1 MLFRNFTVAS
11 IAVEMYYIENILYCP
26 RLRSAL
32 KQLFNK
38 NNYPFYS
45 SQKQVR
51 MKYFMFT
58 FLLSA
63 GILQAQERL
72 QDTTKIEPLQ
82 EVYLKAVRV
91 DADSPI
97 THSNLSKEDLAKRN
111 LGQDIPVLLNY
122 LPGVVTTSDAGAG
135 VGYTGIRVR
144 GSDATRVNVTIN
156 GIPYNDSESQ
166 GTFWVNLPDF
176 ASSVES
182 LQLQRGVGTSTNGS
196 GSFGASLNIET
207 DRSAKQAYG
216 QIANSYGS
224 FDTWKHSA
232 KFSTGLLN
240 DHVEISGR
248 LSKIKSDGYID
259 RAASD
264 LKSYFLQGSYKSDNT
279 FIKALAF
286 GGREITN
293 QSWFGIDE
301 QTLNTNP
308 RFNPAG
314 IYTDEDGTVRFH
326 QNQVDDY
333 DQDHYQVI
341 WNQRYNNNW
350 STSATLNY
358 TKGSG
363 FFEEYKEDAALD
375 FHGLLPV
382 TIDGETTTESDLV
395 RRRWLE
401 NNFYALSANM
411 HYKDENWDTTTGVF
425 YSYYQ
430 GLHFGEVIW
439 ANYFTGANL
448 GDRYYN
454 GTGDKHEFTAF
465 SKATYQLTNSLSFF
479 GDLQLRVVNYK
490 TAGLTSDKVNMLV
503 NESYEFFNPKF
514 GASYTLNKENQF
526 YFSYGRA
533 SREPRRS
540 DFEEGVFTPEKLDDY
555 ELGWRFVSD
564 KVSLN
569 TNLYYMDYKDQL
581 VLTGQLDD
589 SGGFIRETSG
599 NSYRA
604 GLEIEADVTVLKQ
617 LHIRPNVA
625 LSSNK
630 NRDFTSSRDGE
641 LVNLGTTNISFSPS
655 FIAGNSI
662 DFTPSKNLQ
671 VSLLSKYVGSQYLGN
686 IDRKTSKLDAYFLN
700 DFNVNYTITK
710 LPFADTLVLSG
721 LVNNIFDV
729 KYVSN
734 GYFFT
739 YDDDFSTPGT
749 VTTIEGAG
757 FYPQAGINF
766 LVGAT
771 LTF

>member
-1 MLFRNFTVAS
+1 
-11 IAVEMYYIENILYCP
+11 
-26 RLRSAL
+26 
-32 KQLFNK
+32 
-38 NNYPFYS
+38 
-45 SQKQVR
+45 
-51 MKYFMFT
+51 MKYYAFI

-63 GILQAQERL
+63 GILQAQEKL
-72 QDTTKIEPLQ
+72 QDTTKIQALEQ
-82 EVYLKAVRV
+82 VYLNGVRV
-91 DADSPI
+91 AADSPI
-97 THSNLSKEDLAKRN
+97 THSNLTKQDLAKRN

-176 ASSVES
+176 ASSIES
-182 LQLQRGVGTSTNGS
+182 LQLQRGVGSSTNGS
-196 GSFGASLNIET
+196 GSFGASLNIDT
-207 DRSAKQAYG
+207 DRSSKEAYA

-224 FDTWKHSA
+224 FDTRKHSV

-240 DHVEISGR
+240 DRVEISGR
-248 LSKIKSDGYID
+248 VSNITSDGYID
-259 RAASD
+259 RASSD
-264 LKSYFLQGSYKSDNT
+264 LKSYFLQGSYKTDNT
-279 FIKALAF
+279 FIKALVF
-286 GGREITN
+286 GGREVTY

-308 RFNPAG
+308 TFNPAG
-314 IYTDEDGTVRFH
+314 MYSDEDGTVRFH

-333 DQDHYQVI
+333 DQDHYQLI
-341 WNQRYNNNW
+341 WNERYNNNW

-363 FFEEYKEDAALD
+363 FFEEYKEDASLG

-382 TIDGETTTESDLV
+382 TIDGETSAESDLV

-401 NNFYALSANM
+401 NNFYALSANAN
-411 HYKDENWDTTTGVF
+411 YKDENWDTTTGVF

-439 ANYFTGANL
+439 ATNFTGPNL
-448 GDRYYN
+448 GDRYYS
-454 GTGDKHEFTAF
+454 GTGDKHEFTTF
-465 SKATYQLTNSLSFF
+465 SKASYKINNSWSVF
-479 GDLQLRVVNYK
+479 GDLQMRIVNYK
-490 TAGLTSDKVNMLV
+490 TAGLTSDKVNMV
-503 NESYEFFNPKF
+503 VDEQYEFFNPKF
-514 GASYTLNKENQF
+514 GASYSLNQGNQL
-526 YFSYGRA
+526 YVSYGRA

-540 DFEEGVFTPEKLDDY
+540 DFEQGVFTPEILDDY
-555 ELGWRFVSD
+555 ELGWRFTGEN
-564 KVSLN
+564 N
-569 TNLYYMDYKDQL
+569 TLSANLYYMDYKDQL

-604 GLEIEADVTVLKQ
+604 GLEVEGDFRVLQQ
-617 LHIRPNVA
+617 LHVRPNIA

-630 NRDFTSSRDGE
+630 NKDYTTSRDGE

-662 DFTPSKNLQ
+662 DYSPTQNLQ
-671 VSLLSKYVGSQYLGN
+671 VALLSKYVGEQYLGN
-686 IDRKTSKLDAYFLN
+686 IDSQTSKLDAYFLN
-700 DFNVNYTITK
+700 DFSVNYTITN
-710 LPFADTLVLSG
+710 LSFAKSLVLQG

-729 KYVSN
+729 KYISN
-734 GYFFT
+734 GYFYT

>member
-1 MLFRNFTVAS
+1 
-11 IAVEMYYIENILYCP
+11 
-26 RLRSAL
+26 
-32 KQLFNK
+32 
-38 NNYPFYS
+38 
-45 SQKQVR
+45 
-51 MKYFMFT
+51 MKYYAFI

-63 GILQAQERL
+63 TILQAQEKL
-72 QDTTKIEPLQ
+72 QDTTKIQALEQ
-82 EVYLKAVRV
+82 VYLNGVRV
-91 DADSPI
+91 AADSPI
-97 THSNLSKEDLAKRN
+97 THSNLTKQDLAKRN

-176 ASSVES
+176 ASSIES
-182 LQLQRGVGTSTNGS
+182 LQLQRGVGSSTNGS
-196 GSFGASLNIET
+196 GSFGASLNIDT
-207 DRSAKQAYG
+207 DRSSKEAYA

-224 FDTWKHSA
+224 FDTRKHSV

-240 DHVEISGR
+240 DRVEISGR
-248 LSKIKSDGYID
+248 VSNITSDGYID
-259 RAASD
+259 RASSD
-264 LKSYFLQGSYKSDNT
+264 LKSYFLQGSYKTDNT
-279 FIKALAF
+279 FIKALVF
-286 GGREITN
+286 GGREVTY

-308 RFNPAG
+308 TFNPAG
-314 IYTDEDGTVRFH
+314 MYSDEDGTVRFH

-333 DQDHYQVI
+333 DQDHYQLI
-341 WNQRYNNNW
+341 WNERYNNNW

-363 FFEEYKEDAALD
+363 FFEEYKEDASLD
-375 FHGLLPV
+375 FHGLLPI
-382 TIDGETTTESDLV
+382 TIDGETSAESDLV

-401 NNFYALSANM
+401 NNFYALSANAN
-411 HYKDENWDTTTGVF
+411 YKDENWDTTTGVF

-439 ANYFTGANL
+439 ATNFTGPNL
-448 GDRYYN
+448 GDRYYS
-454 GTGDKHEFTAF
+454 GTGDKHEFTTF
-465 SKATYQLTNSLSFF
+465 SKASYKINNSWSVF
-479 GDLQLRVVNYK
+479 GDLQMRIVNYK
-490 TAGLTSDKVNMLV
+490 TAGLTSDKVNMV
-503 NESYEFFNPKF
+503 VDEQYEFFNPKF
-514 GASYTLNKENQF
+514 GASYSLNQGNQL
-526 YFSYGRA
+526 YVSYGRA

-540 DFEEGVFTPEKLDDY
+540 DFEQGVFTPEILDDY
-555 ELGWRFVSD
+555 ELGWRFTGEN
-564 KVSLN
+564 N
-569 TNLYYMDYKDQL
+569 TLSANLYYMDYKDQL

-604 GLEIEADVTVLKQ
+604 GLEVEGDFRVLQQ
-617 LHIRPNVA
+617 LHVRPNIA

-630 NRDFTSSRDGE
+630 NKDYTTSRDGE

-662 DFTPSKNLQ
+662 DYSPTQNLQ
-671 VSLLSKYVGSQYLGN
+671 IALLSKYVGEQYLGN
-686 IDRKTSKLDAYFLN
+686 IDSQTSKLDAYFLN
-700 DFNVNYTITK
+700 DFSVNYTITN
-710 LPFADTLVLSG
+710 LSFAKSLVLQG

-729 KYVSN
+729 KYISN
-734 GYFFT
+734 GYFYT

>member
-1 MLFRNFTVAS
+1 
-11 IAVEMYYIENILYCP
+11 
-26 RLRSAL
+26 
-32 KQLFNK
+32 
-38 NNYPFYS
+38 
-45 SQKQVR
+45 
-51 MKYFMFT
+51 MKYYAFI

-63 GILQAQERL
+63 AILQAQEKL
-72 QDTTKIEPLQ
+72 QDTTKIQALEQ
-82 EVYLKAVRV
+82 VYLNGVRV
-91 DADSPI
+91 AADSPI
-97 THSNLSKEDLAKRN
+97 THSNLTKQDLAKRN

-176 ASSVES
+176 ASSIES
-182 LQLQRGVGTSTNGS
+182 LQLQRGVGSSTNGS
-196 GSFGASLNIET
+196 GSFGASLNIDT
-207 DRSAKQAYG
+207 DRSSKEAYA

-224 FDTWKHSA
+224 FDTRKHSV

-240 DHVEISGR
+240 DRVEISGR
-248 LSKIKSDGYID
+248 VSNITSDGFID
-259 RAASD
+259 RASSD
-264 LKSYFLQGSYKSDNT
+264 LKSYFLQGSYKTDNT
-279 FIKALAF
+279 FIKALVF
-286 GGREITN
+286 GGREVTY

-308 RFNPAG
+308 TFNPAG
-314 IYTDEDGTVRFH
+314 MYSDEDGTVRFH

-333 DQDHYQVI
+333 DQDHYQLI
-341 WNQRYNNNW
+341 WNERYNNNW

-363 FFEEYKEDAALD
+363 FFEEYKEDASLD
-375 FHGLLPV
+375 FHGLLPI
-382 TIDGETTTESDLV
+382 TIDGETSTESDLV

-401 NNFYALSANM
+401 NNFYALSANAN
-411 HYKDENWDTTTGVF
+411 YKDENWDTTTGVF

-439 ANYFTGANL
+439 ATNFTGPNL
-448 GDRYYN
+448 GDRYYS
-454 GTGDKHEFTAF
+454 GTGDKHEFTTF
-465 SKATYQLTNSLSFF
+465 SKASYKINNSWSVF
-479 GDLQLRVVNYK
+479 GDLQMRIVNYK
-490 TAGLTSDKVNMLV
+490 TAGLTSDKVNMV
-503 NESYEFFNPKF
+503 VDEQYEFFNPKF
-514 GASYTLNKENQF
+514 GASYSLNQGNQL
-526 YFSYGRA
+526 YVSYGRA

-540 DFEEGVFTPEKLDDY
+540 DFEQGVFTPEILDDY
-555 ELGWRFVSD
+555 ELGWRFTGEN
-564 KVSLN
+564 N
-569 TNLYYMDYKDQL
+569 TLSANLYYMDYKDQL

-604 GLEIEADVTVLKQ
+604 GLEVEGDFRVLQQ
-617 LHIRPNVA
+617 LHVRPNIA

-630 NRDFTSSRDGE
+630 NKDYTTSRDGE

-662 DFTPSKNLQ
+662 DYSPTQNLQ
-671 VSLLSKYVGSQYLGN
+671 IALLSKYVGEQYLGN
-686 IDRKTSKLDAYFLN
+686 IDSQTSKLDAYFLN
-700 DFNVNYTITK
+700 DFSVNYTITN
-710 LPFADTLVLSG
+710 LSFAKSLVLQG

-729 KYVSN
+729 KYISN
-734 GYFFT
+734 GYFYT

>member
-1 MLFRNFTVAS
+1 
-11 IAVEMYYIENILYCP
+11 
-26 RLRSAL
+26 
-32 KQLFNK
+32 
-38 NNYPFYS
+38 
-45 SQKQVR
+45 
-51 MKYFMFT
+51 MKYYAFI

-63 GILQAQERL
+63 TILQAQEKL
-72 QDTTKIEPLQ
+72 QDTTKIQALEQ
-82 EVYLKAVRV
+82 VYLNGVRV
-91 DADSPI
+91 AADSPI
-97 THSNLSKEDLAKRN
+97 THSNLTKQDLAKRN

-176 ASSVES
+176 ASSIES
-182 LQLQRGVGTSTNGS
+182 LQLQRGVGSSTNGS
-196 GSFGASLNIET
+196 GSFGASLNIDT
-207 DRSAKQAYG
+207 DRSSKDAYA

-224 FDTWKHSA
+224 FDTRKHSV

-240 DHVEISGR
+240 DRVEISGR
-248 LSKIKSDGYID
+248 VSNITSDGYID
-259 RAASD
+259 RASSD
-264 LKSYFLQGSYKSDNT
+264 LKSYFLQGSYKTDNT
-279 FIKALAF
+279 FIKALVF
-286 GGREITN
+286 GGREVTY

-301 QTLNTNP
+301 QTLSTNP
-308 RFNPAG
+308 TFNPAG
-314 IYTDEDGTVRFH
+314 MYSDEDGTVRFH

-333 DQDHYQVI
+333 DQDHYQLI
-341 WNQRYNNNW
+341 WNERYNNNW

-375 FHGLLPV
+375 FHGLLPI
-382 TIDGETTTESDLV
+382 TIDGETSAESDLV

-401 NNFYALSANM
+401 NNFYALSANAN
-411 HYKDENWDTTTGVF
+411 YKDENWDTTTGVF

-439 ANYFTGANL
+439 ATNFTGPNL
-448 GDRYYN
+448 GDRYYS
-454 GTGDKHEFTAF
+454 GTGDKHELTAF
-465 SKATYQLTNSLSFF
+465 SKASYKINNSWSVF
-479 GDLQLRVVNYK
+479 GDLQMRIVNYK
-490 TAGLTSDKVNMLV
+490 TAGLTSDKVNMV
-503 NESYEFFNPKF
+503 VDEQYEFFNPKF
-514 GASYTLNKENQF
+514 GASYSLNQGNQL
-526 YFSYGRA
+526 YVSYGRA

-540 DFEEGVFTPEKLDDY
+540 DFEQGVFTPEILDDY
-555 ELGWRFVSD
+555 ELGWRFTGEN
-564 KVSLN
+564 N
-569 TNLYYMDYKDQL
+569 TLSANLYYMDYKDQL

-604 GLEIEADVTVLKQ
+604 GLEVEGDFKVLKQ
-617 LHIRPNVA
+617 LHVRPNIA

-630 NRDFTSSRDGE
+630 NKDYTTSRDGE

-662 DFTPSKNLQ
+662 DYSPTQNLQ
-671 VSLLSKYVGSQYLGN
+671 IALLSKYVGEQYLGN
-686 IDRKTSKLDAYFLN
+686 IDSQTSKLDAYFLN
-700 DFNVNYTITK
+700 DFSVNYTITK
-710 LPFADTLVLSG
+710 LSFAKSLVLQG

-729 KYVSN
+729 KYISN
-734 GYFFT
+734 GYFYT

>member
-1 MLFRNFTVAS
+1 
-11 IAVEMYYIENILYCP
+11 
-26 RLRSAL
+26 
-32 KQLFNK
+32 
-38 NNYPFYS
+38 
-45 SQKQVR
+45 
-51 MKYFMFT
+51 MKYYAFI

-63 GILQAQERL
+63 GILQAQEKL
-72 QDTTKIEPLQ
+72 QDTTKIQALEQ
-82 EVYLKAVRV
+82 VYLNGVRV
-91 DADSPI
+91 AADSPI
-97 THSNLSKEDLAKRN
+97 THSNLTKQDLAKRN

-176 ASSVES
+176 ASSIES
-182 LQLQRGVGTSTNGS
+182 LQLQRGVGSSTNGS
-196 GSFGASLNIET
+196 GSFGASLNIDT
-207 DRSAKQAYG
+207 DRSSKEAFA

-224 FDTWKHSA
+224 FDTRKHSV

-240 DHVEISGR
+240 DRVEISGR
-248 LSKIKSDGYID
+248 VSNITSDGYID
-259 RAASD
+259 RASSD
-264 LKSYFLQGSYKSDNT
+264 LKSYFLQGSYKTDNT
-279 FIKALAF
+279 FIKALVF
-286 GGREITN
+286 GGREVTY

-301 QTLNTNP
+301 QTLSTNP
-308 RFNPAG
+308 TFNPAG
-314 IYTDEDGTVRFH
+314 MYSDEDGTVRFH

-333 DQDHYQVI
+333 DQDHYQLI
-341 WNQRYNNNW
+341 WNERYNNNW

-363 FFEEYKEDAALD
+363 FFEEYKEDASLD
-375 FHGLLPV
+375 FHGLLPI
-382 TIDGETTTESDLV
+382 TIDGETSAESDLV

-401 NNFYALSANM
+401 NNFYALSANAN
-411 HYKDENWDTTTGVF
+411 YKDENWDTTTGVF

-439 ANYFTGANL
+439 ATNFTGPNL
-448 GDRYYN
+448 GDRYYS
-454 GTGDKHEFTAF
+454 GTGDKHEFTTF
-465 SKATYQLTNSLSFF
+465 SKASYKINNSWSVF
-479 GDLQLRVVNYK
+479 GDLQMRIVNYK
-490 TAGLTSDKVNMLV
+490 TAGLTSDKVNMIV
-503 NESYEFFNPKF
+503 DEQYEFFNPKF
-514 GASYTLNKENQF
+514 GASYSLNQGNQL
-526 YFSYGRA
+526 YVSYGRA

-540 DFEEGVFTPEKLDDY
+540 DFEQGVFTPEILDDY
-555 ELGWRFVSD
+555 ELGWRFTG
-564 KVSLN
+564 KNN
-569 TNLYYMDYKDQL
+569 TLSANLYYMDYKDQL

-604 GLEIEADVTVLKQ
+604 GLEVEGDFKVLQQ
-617 LHIRPNVA
+617 LHVRPNIA

-630 NRDFTSSRDGE
+630 NKDYTTSRDGA

-662 DFTPSKNLQ
+662 DYSPKQNLQ
-671 VSLLSKYVGSQYLGN
+671 IALLSKYVGEQYLGN
-686 IDRKTSKLDAYFLN
+686 IDSQTSKLDAYFLN
-700 DFNVNYTITK
+700 DFSVNYTITK
-710 LPFADTLVLSG
+710 LSFAKSLVLQG

-729 KYVSN
+729 KYISN
-734 GYFFT
+734 GYFYT

>member
-1 MLFRNFTVAS
+1 
-11 IAVEMYYIENILYCP
+11 
-26 RLRSAL
+26 
-32 KQLFNK
+32 
-38 NNYPFYS
+38 
-45 SQKQVR
+45 
-51 MKYFMFT
+51 MKYYAFI

-63 GILQAQERL
+63 GILQAQEKL
-72 QDTTKIEPLQ
+72 QDTTKIQALEQ
-82 EVYLKAVRV
+82 VYLNGVRV
-91 DADSPI
+91 RADSPI
-97 THSNLSKEDLAKRN
+97 THSNLTKQDLAKRN

-176 ASSVES
+176 ASSIES
-182 LQLQRGVGTSTNGS
+182 LQLQRGVGSSTNGS
-196 GSFGASLNIET
+196 GSFGASLNIDT
-207 DRSAKQAYG
+207 DRSSKEAYA
-216 QIANSYGS
+216 QLANSYGS
-224 FDTWKHSA
+224 FDTRKHSV

-240 DHVEISGR
+240 DRVEISGR
-248 LSKIKSDGYID
+248 VSNITSDGYID
-259 RAASD
+259 RASSD
-264 LKSYFLQGSYKSDNT
+264 LKSYFLQGSYKTDNT
-279 FIKALAF
+279 FIKALVF
-286 GGREITN
+286 GGREVTY

-301 QTLNTNP
+301 QTLSTNP
-308 RFNPAG
+308 TFNPAG
-314 IYTDEDGTVRFH
+314 MYSDEDGTVRFH

-333 DQDHYQVI
+333 DQDHYQLI
-341 WNQRYNNNW
+341 WNERYNNNW

-363 FFEEYKEDAALD
+363 FFEEYKEDASLD
-375 FHGLLPV
+375 FHGLLPI
-382 TIDGETTTESDLV
+382 TIDGETSTESDLV

-401 NNFYALSANM
+401 NNFYALSANAN
-411 HYKDENWDTTTGVF
+411 YKDENWDTTTGVF

-439 ANYFTGANL
+439 ATNFTGPNL
-448 GDRYYN
+448 GDRYYS
-454 GTGDKHEFTAF
+454 GTGDKHELTAF
-465 SKATYQLTNSLSFF
+465 SKASYKINNSWSVF
-479 GDLQLRVVNYK
+479 GDLQMRIVNYK
-490 TAGLTSDKVNMLV
+490 TAGLTSDKVNMV
-503 NESYEFFNPKF
+503 VDEQYEFFNPKF
-514 GASYTLNKENQF
+514 GASCSLNQGNQL
-526 YFSYGRA
+526 YVSYGRA

-540 DFEEGVFTPEKLDDY
+540 DFEQGVFTPEILDDY
-555 ELGWRFVSD
+555 ELGWRFTGEN
-564 KVSLN
+564 N
-569 TNLYYMDYKDQL
+569 TLSANLYYMDYKDQL

-604 GLEIEADVTVLKQ
+604 GLEVEGDFKVLKQ
-617 LHIRPNVA
+617 LHVRPNIA

-630 NRDFTSSRDGE
+630 NKDYTTSRDGE

-662 DFTPSKNLQ
+662 DYSPTQNLQ
-671 VSLLSKYVGSQYLGN
+671 IALLSKYVGEQYLGN
-686 IDRKTSKLDAYFLN
+686 IDSQTSKLDAYFLN
-700 DFNVNYTITK
+700 DFSVNYTITK
-710 LPFADTLVLSG
+710 LSFAKSLVLQG

-729 KYVSN
+729 KYISN
-734 GYFFT
+734 GYFYT

>member
-1 MLFRNFTVAS
+1 
-11 IAVEMYYIENILYCP
+11 
-26 RLRSAL
+26 
-32 KQLFNK
+32 
-38 NNYPFYS
+38 
-45 SQKQVR
+45 
-51 MKYFMFT
+51 MKYYAFI

-63 GILQAQERL
+63 TILQAQEKL
-72 QDTTKIEPLQ
+72 QDTTKIQALEQ
-82 EVYLKAVRV
+82 VYLNGVRV
-91 DADSPI
+91 AADSPI
-97 THSNLSKEDLAKRN
+97 THSNLTKQDLAKRN

-176 ASSVES
+176 ASSIES
-182 LQLQRGVGTSTNGS
+182 LQLQRGVGSSTNGS
-196 GSFGASLNIET
+196 GSFGASLNIDT
-207 DRSAKQAYG
+207 DRSSKEAFA

-224 FDTWKHSA
+224 FDTRKHSV

-240 DHVEISGR
+240 DRVEISGR
-248 LSKIKSDGYID
+248 VSNITSDGFVD
-259 RAASD
+259 RASSD
-264 LKSYFLQGSYKSDNT
+264 LKSYFLQGSYKTDNT
-279 FIKALAF
+279 FIKALVF
-286 GGREITN
+286 GGREVTY

-301 QTLNTNP
+301 QTLSTNP
-308 RFNPAG
+308 TFNPAG
-314 IYTDEDGTVRFH
+314 MYSDEDGTVRFH

-333 DQDHYQVI
+333 DQDHYQLI
-341 WNQRYNNNW
+341 WNERYNNNW

-363 FFEEYKEDAALD
+363 FFEEYKEDASLD
-375 FHGLLPV
+375 FHGLLPI
-382 TIDGETTTESDLV
+382 TIDGETSAESDLV

-401 NNFYALSANM
+401 NNFYALSANA

-439 ANYFTGANL
+439 ATNFTGPNL
-448 GDRYYN
+448 GDRYYS
-454 GTGDKHEFTAF
+454 GTGDKHEFTTF
-465 SKATYQLTNSLSFF
+465 SKASYKINNSWSVF
-479 GDLQLRVVNYK
+479 GDLQMRIVNYK
-490 TAGLTSDKVNMLV
+490 TAGLTSDKVNMIV
-503 NESYEFFNPKF
+503 DEQYEFFNPKF
-514 GASYTLNKENQF
+514 GASYSLNQGNQL
-526 YFSYGRA
+526 YVSYGRA

-540 DFEEGVFTPEKLDDY
+540 DFEQGVFTPEILDDY
-555 ELGWRFVSD
+555 ELGWRFTG
-564 KVSLN
+564 KNN
-569 TNLYYMDYKDQL
+569 TLSANLYYMDYKDQL

-604 GLEIEADVTVLKQ
+604 GLEVEGDFKVLQQ
-617 LHIRPNVA
+617 LHVRPNIA

-630 NRDFTSSRDGE
+630 NKDYTTSRDGA

-662 DFTPSKNLQ
+662 DYSPTQNLQ
-671 VSLLSKYVGSQYLGN
+671 IALLSKYVGEQYLGN
-686 IDRKTSKLDAYFLN
+686 IDSQTSKLDAYFLN
-700 DFNVNYTITK
+700 DFSVNYTITK
-710 LPFADTLVLSG
+710 LSFAKSLVLQG

-729 KYVSN
+729 KYISN
-734 GYFFT
+734 GYFYT

>member
-1 MLFRNFTVAS
+1 
-11 IAVEMYYIENILYCP
+11 
-26 RLRSAL
+26 
-32 KQLFNK
+32 
-38 NNYPFYS
+38 
-45 SQKQVR
+45 
-51 MKYFMFT
+51 MKYYAFI

-63 GILQAQERL
+63 GILQAQEKL
-72 QDTTKIEPLQ
+72 QDTTKIQALEQ
-82 EVYLKAVRV
+82 VYLNGVRV
-91 DADSPI
+91 AADSPI
-97 THSNLSKEDLAKRN
+97 THSNLTKQDLAKRN

-176 ASSVES
+176 ASSIES
-182 LQLQRGVGTSTNGS
+182 LQLQRGVGSSTNGS
-196 GSFGASLNIET
+196 GSFGASLNIDT
-207 DRSAKQAYG
+207 DRSSKEAYA

-224 FDTWKHSA
+224 FDTRKHSV

-240 DHVEISGR
+240 DRVEISGR
-248 LSKIKSDGYID
+248 VSNITSDGYID
-259 RAASD
+259 RASSD
-264 LKSYFLQGSYKSDNT
+264 LKSYFLQGSYKTDNT
-279 FIKALAF
+279 FIKALVF
-286 GGREITN
+286 GGREVTY

-308 RFNPAG
+308 TFNPAG
-314 IYTDEDGTVRFH
+314 MYSDEDGTVRFH

-333 DQDHYQVI
+333 DQDHYQLI
-341 WNQRYNNNW
+341 WNERYNNNW

-375 FHGLLPV
+375 FHGLLPI
-382 TIDGETTTESDLV
+382 TIDGETSAESDLV

-401 NNFYALSANM
+401 NNFYALSANAN
-411 HYKDENWDTTTGVF
+411 YKDENWDTTTGVF

-439 ANYFTGANL
+439 ATNFTGPNL
-448 GDRYYN
+448 GDRYYS
-454 GTGDKHEFTAF
+454 GTGDKHELTAF
-465 SKATYQLTNSLSFF
+465 SKASYKINNSWSVF
-479 GDLQLRVVNYK
+479 GDLQMRIVNYK
-490 TAGLTSDKVNMLV
+490 TAGLTSDKVNMV
-503 NESYEFFNPKF
+503 VDEQYEFFNPKF
-514 GASYTLNKENQF
+514 GASYSLNPGNQL
-526 YFSYGRA
+526 YVSYGRA

-540 DFEEGVFTPEKLDDY
+540 DFEQGVFTPEILDDY
-555 ELGWRFVSD
+555 ELGWRFTGEN
-564 KVSLN
+564 N
-569 TNLYYMDYKDQL
+569 TLSANLYYMDYKDQL

-604 GLEIEADVTVLKQ
+604 GLEVEGDFRVLQQ
-617 LHIRPNVA
+617 LHVRPNIA

-630 NRDFTSSRDGE
+630 NKDYTTSRDGE

-662 DFTPSKNLQ
+662 DYSPTQNLQ
-671 VSLLSKYVGSQYLGN
+671 VALLSKYVGEQYLGN
-686 IDRKTSKLDAYFLN
+686 IDSQTSKLDAYFLN
-700 DFNVNYTITK
+700 DFSVNYTITN
-710 LPFADTLVLSG
+710 LSFAKSLVLQG

-729 KYVSN
+729 KYISN
-734 GYFFT
+734 GYFYT

>member
-1 MLFRNFTVAS
+1 
-11 IAVEMYYIENILYCP
+11 
-26 RLRSAL
+26 
-32 KQLFNK
+32 
-38 NNYPFYS
+38 
-45 SQKQVR
+45 
-51 MKYFMFT
+51 MKYYAFI

-63 GILQAQERL
+63 TILQAQEKL
-72 QDTTKIEPLQ
+72 QDTTKIQALEQ
-82 EVYLKAVRV
+82 VYLNGVRV
-91 DADSPI
+91 AADSPI
-97 THSNLSKEDLAKRN
+97 THSNLTKQDLAKRN

-176 ASSVES
+176 ASSIES
-182 LQLQRGVGTSTNGS
+182 LQLQRGVGSSTNGS
-196 GSFGASLNIET
+196 GSFGASLNIDT
-207 DRSAKQAYG
+207 DRSSKDAYA

-224 FDTWKHSA
+224 FDTRKHSV

-240 DHVEISGR
+240 DRVEISGR
-248 LSKIKSDGYID
+248 VSNITSDGYID
-259 RAASD
+259 RASSD
-264 LKSYFLQGSYKSDNT
+264 LKSYFLQGSYKTDNT
-279 FIKALAF
+279 FIKALVF
-286 GGREITN
+286 GGREVTY

-301 QTLNTNP
+301 QTLSTNP
-308 RFNPAG
+308 TFNPAG
-314 IYTDEDGTVRFH
+314 MYSDEDGTVRFH

-333 DQDHYQVI
+333 DQDHYQLI
-341 WNQRYNNNW
+341 WNERYNNNW

-363 FFEEYKEDAALD
+363 FFEEYKEDASLD
-375 FHGLLPV
+375 FHGLLPI
-382 TIDGETTTESDLV
+382 TIDGETSTESDLV

-401 NNFYALSANM
+401 NNFYALSANAN
-411 HYKDENWDTTTGVF
+411 YKDENWDTTTGVF

-439 ANYFTGANL
+439 ATNFTGPNL
-448 GDRYYN
+448 GDRYYS
-454 GTGDKHEFTAF
+454 GTGDKHELTAF
-465 SKATYQLTNSLSFF
+465 SKASYKINNSWSVF
-479 GDLQLRVVNYK
+479 GDLQMRIVNYK
-490 TAGLTSDKVNMLV
+490 TAGLTSDKVNMV
-503 NESYEFFNPKF
+503 VDEQYEFFNPKF
-514 GASYTLNKENQF
+514 GASYSLNQGNQL
-526 YFSYGRA
+526 YVSYGRA

-540 DFEEGVFTPEKLDDY
+540 DFEQGVFTPEILDDY
-555 ELGWRFVSD
+555 ELGWRFTGEN
-564 KVSLN
+564 N
-569 TNLYYMDYKDQL
+569 TLSANLYYMDYKDQL

-604 GLEIEADVTVLKQ
+604 GLEVEGDFKVLKQ
-617 LHIRPNVA
+617 LHVRPNIA

-630 NRDFTSSRDGE
+630 NKDYTTSRDGE

-662 DFTPSKNLQ
+662 DYSPTQNLQ
-671 VSLLSKYVGSQYLGN
+671 IALLSKYVGEQYLGN
-686 IDRKTSKLDAYFLN
+686 IDSQTSKLNAYFLN
-700 DFNVNYTITK
+700 DFTVNYTITK
-710 LPFADTLVLSG
+710 LSFAKSLVLQG

-729 KYVSN
+729 KYISN
-734 GYFFT
+734 GYFYT

>member
-1 MLFRNFTVAS
+1 
-11 IAVEMYYIENILYCP
+11 
-26 RLRSAL
+26 
-32 KQLFNK
+32 
-38 NNYPFYS
+38 
-45 SQKQVR
+45 
-51 MKYFMFT
+51 MKYYAFI

-63 GILQAQERL
+63 TILQAQEKL
-72 QDTTKIEPLQ
+72 QDTTKIQALEQ
-82 EVYLKAVRV
+82 VYLNGVRV
-91 DADSPI
+91 AADSPI
-97 THSNLSKEDLAKRN
+97 THSNLTKQDLAKRN

-176 ASSVES
+176 ASSIES
-182 LQLQRGVGTSTNGS
+182 LQLQRGVGSSTNGS
-196 GSFGASLNIET
+196 GSFGASLNIDT
-207 DRSAKQAYG
+207 DRSSKEAFA

-224 FDTWKHSA
+224 FDTRKHSV

-240 DHVEISGR
+240 DRVEISGR
-248 LSKIKSDGYID
+248 VSNITSDGYID
-259 RAASD
+259 RASSD
-264 LKSYFLQGSYKSDNT
+264 LKSYFLQGSYKTDNT
-279 FIKALAF
+279 FIKALVF
-286 GGREITN
+286 GGREVTY

-301 QTLNTNP
+301 QTLSTNP
-308 RFNPAG
+308 TFNPAG
-314 IYTDEDGTVRFH
+314 MYSDEDGTVRFH

-333 DQDHYQVI
+333 DQDHYQLI
-341 WNQRYNNNW
+341 WNERYNNNW

-363 FFEEYKEDAALD
+363 FFEEYKEDASLD
-375 FHGLLPV
+375 FHGLLPI
-382 TIDGETTTESDLV
+382 TIDGETSAESDLV

-401 NNFYALSANM
+401 NNFYALSANA

-439 ANYFTGANL
+439 ATNFTGPNL
-448 GDRYYN
+448 GDRYYS
-454 GTGDKHEFTAF
+454 GTGDKHEFTTF
-465 SKATYQLTNSLSFF
+465 SKASYKINNSWSVF
-479 GDLQLRVVNYK
+479 GDLQMRIVNYK
-490 TAGLTSDKVNMLV
+490 TAGLTSDKVNMIV
-503 NESYEFFNPKF
+503 DEQYEFFNPKF
-514 GASYTLNKENQF
+514 GASYSLNQGNQL
-526 YFSYGRA
+526 YVSYGRA

-540 DFEEGVFTPEKLDDY
+540 DFEQGVFTPEILDDY
-555 ELGWRFVSD
+555 ELGWRFTG
-564 KVSLN
+564 KNN
-569 TNLYYMDYKDQL
+569 TLSANLYYMDYKDQL

-604 GLEIEADVTVLKQ
+604 GLEVEGDFKVLQQ
-617 LHIRPNVA
+617 LHVRPNIA

-630 NRDFTSSRDGE
+630 NKDYTTSRDGA

-662 DFTPSKNLQ
+662 DYSPKQNLQ
-671 VSLLSKYVGSQYLGN
+671 IALLSKYVGEQYLGN
-686 IDRKTSKLDAYFLN
+686 IDSQTSKLDAYFLN
-700 DFNVNYTITK
+700 DFSVNYTITN
-710 LPFADTLVLSG
+710 LSFAKSLVLQG

-729 KYVSN
+729 KYISN
-734 GYFFT
+734 GYFYT

>member
-1 MLFRNFTVAS
+1 
-11 IAVEMYYIENILYCP
+11 
-26 RLRSAL
+26 
-32 KQLFNK
+32 
-38 NNYPFYS
+38 
-45 SQKQVR
+45 
-51 MKYFMFT
+51 MKYYAFI

-63 GILQAQERL
+63 TILQAQEKL
-72 QDTTKIEPLQ
+72 QDTTKIQALEQ
-82 EVYLKAVRV
+82 VYLNGVRV
-91 DADSPI
+91 AADSPI
-97 THSNLSKEDLAKRN
+97 THSNLTKQDLAKRN

-122 LPGVVTTSDAGAG
+122 LPGVVTTSEAGAG
-135 VGYTGIRVR
+135 VGYTGSRVR
-144 GSDATRVNVTIN
+144 GRDATRVNVTIN

-176 ASSVES
+176 ASSIES
-182 LQLQRGVGTSTNGS
+182 LQLQRGVGSSTNGS
-196 GSFGASLNIET
+196 GSFGASLNIDT
-207 DRSAKQAYG
+207 DRSSKEAFA

-224 FDTWKHSA
+224 FDTRKHSV

-240 DHVEISGR
+240 DRVEISGR
-248 LSKIKSDGYID
+248 VSNITSDGYID
-259 RAASD
+259 RASSD
-264 LKSYFLQGSYKSDNT
+264 LKSYFLQGSYKTDNT
-279 FIKALAF
+279 FIKALVF
-286 GGREITN
+286 GGREVTY

-301 QTLNTNP
+301 QTLSTNP
-308 RFNPAG
+308 TFNPAG
-314 IYTDEDGTVRFH
+314 MYSDEDGTVRFH

-333 DQDHYQVI
+333 DQDHYQLI
-341 WNQRYNNNW
+341 WNERYNNNW

-363 FFEEYKEDAALD
+363 FFEEYKEDASLD
-375 FHGLLPV
+375 FHGLLPI
-382 TIDGETTTESDLV
+382 TIDGETSAESDLV

-401 NNFYALSANM
+401 NNFYALSANA

-439 ANYFTGANL
+439 ATNFTGPNL
-448 GDRYYN
+448 GDRYYS
-454 GTGDKHEFTAF
+454 GTGDKHEFTTF
-465 SKATYQLTNSLSFF
+465 SKASYKINNSWSVF
-479 GDLQLRVVNYK
+479 GDLQMRIVNYK
-490 TAGLTSDKVNMLV
+490 TAGLTSDKVNMIV
-503 NESYEFFNPKF
+503 DEQYEFFNPKF
-514 GASYTLNKENQF
+514 GASYSLNQGNQL
-526 YFSYGRA
+526 YVSYGRA

-540 DFEEGVFTPEKLDDY
+540 DFEQGVFTPEILDDY
-555 ELGWRFVSD
+555 ELGWRFTG
-564 KVSLN
+564 KNN
-569 TNLYYMDYKDQL
+569 TLSANLYYMDYKDQL

-604 GLEIEADVTVLKQ
+604 GLEVEGDFKVLQQ
-617 LHIRPNVA
+617 LHVRPNIA

-630 NRDFTSSRDGE
+630 NKDYTTSRDGA

-662 DFTPSKNLQ
+662 DYSPKQNLQ
-671 VSLLSKYVGSQYLGN
+671 IALLSKYVGEQYLGN
-686 IDRKTSKLDAYFLN
+686 IDSQTSKLDAYFLN
-700 DFNVNYTITK
+700 DFSVNYTITK
-710 LPFADTLVLSG
+710 LSFAKSLVLQG

-729 KYVSN
+729 KYISN
-734 GYFFT
+734 GYFYT

>member
-1 MLFRNFTVAS
+1 
-11 IAVEMYYIENILYCP
+11 
-26 RLRSAL
+26 
-32 KQLFNK
+32 
-38 NNYPFYS
+38 
-45 SQKQVR
+45 
-51 MKYFMFT
+51 MKYYAFI

-63 GILQAQERL
+63 TILQAQEKL
-72 QDTTKIEPLQ
+72 QDTTKIQALEQ
-82 EVYLKAVRV
+82 VYLNGVRV
-91 DADSPI
+91 RADSPI
-97 THSNLSKEDLAKRN
+97 THSNLTKQDLAKRN

-176 ASSVES
+176 ASSIES
-182 LQLQRGVGTSTNGS
+182 LQLQRGVGSSTNGS
-196 GSFGASLNIET
+196 GSFGASLNIDT
-207 DRSAKQAYG
+207 DRSSKEAFA

-224 FDTWKHSA
+224 FDTRKHSV

-240 DHVEISGR
+240 DRVEISGR
-248 LSKIKSDGYID
+248 VSNITSDGYID
-259 RAASD
+259 RASSD
-264 LKSYFLQGSYKSDNT
+264 LKSYFLQGSYKTDNT
-279 FIKALAF
+279 FIKALVF
-286 GGREITN
+286 GGREVTY

-301 QTLNTNP
+301 QTLSTNP
-308 RFNPAG
+308 TFNPAG
-314 IYTDEDGTVRFH
+314 MYSDEDGTVRFH

-333 DQDHYQVI
+333 DQDHYQLI
-341 WNQRYNNNW
+341 WNERYNNNW

-363 FFEEYKEDAALD
+363 FFEEYKEDASLD
-375 FHGLLPV
+375 FHGLLPI
-382 TIDGETTTESDLV
+382 TIDGETSTESDLV

-401 NNFYALSANM
+401 NNFYALSANAN
-411 HYKDENWDTTTGVF
+411 YKDENWDTTTGVF

-439 ANYFTGANL
+439 ATNFTGPNL
-448 GDRYYN
+448 GDRYYS
-454 GTGDKHEFTAF
+454 GTGDKHEFTTF
-465 SKATYQLTNSLSFF
+465 SKASYKINNSWSVF
-479 GDLQLRVVNYK
+479 GDLQMRIVNYK
-490 TAGLTSDKVNMLV
+490 TAGLTSDKVNMIV
-503 NESYEFFNPKF
+503 DEQYEFFNPKF
-514 GASYTLNKENQF
+514 GASYSLNQGNQL
-526 YFSYGRA
+526 YVSYGRA

-540 DFEEGVFTPEKLDDY
+540 DFEQGVFTPEILDDY
-555 ELGWRFVSD
+555 ELGWRFTG
-564 KVSLN
+564 KNN
-569 TNLYYMDYKDQL
+569 TLSANLYYMDYKDQL

-604 GLEIEADVTVLKQ
+604 GLEVEGDFKVLQQ
-617 LHIRPNVA
+617 LHVRPNIA

-630 NRDFTSSRDGE
+630 NKDYTTSRDGA

-662 DFTPSKNLQ
+662 DYSPTQNLQ
-671 VSLLSKYVGSQYLGN
+671 IALLSKYVGEQYLGN
-686 IDRKTSKLDAYFLN
+686 IDSQTSKLDAYFLN
-700 DFNVNYTITK
+700 DFSVNYTITK
-710 LPFADTLVLSG
+710 LSFAKSLVLQG

-729 KYVSN
+729 KYISN
-734 GYFFT
+734 GYFYT

>member
-1 MLFRNFTVAS
+1 
-11 IAVEMYYIENILYCP
+11 
-26 RLRSAL
+26 
-32 KQLFNK
+32 
-38 NNYPFYS
+38 
-45 SQKQVR
+45 
-51 MKYFMFT
+51 MKYYAFI

-63 GILQAQERL
+63 TILQAQEKL
-72 QDTTKIEPLQ
+72 QDTTKIQALEQ
-82 EVYLKAVRV
+82 VYLNGVRV
-91 DADSPI
+91 AADSPI
-97 THSNLSKEDLAKRN
+97 THSNLTKQDLAKRN

-176 ASSVES
+176 ASSIES
-182 LQLQRGVGTSTNGS
+182 LQLQRGVGSSTNGS
-196 GSFGASLNIET
+196 GSFGASLNIDT
-207 DRSAKQAYG
+207 DRSSKEAYA

-224 FDTWKHSA
+224 FDTRKHSV

-240 DHVEISGR
+240 DRVEISGR
-248 LSKIKSDGYID
+248 VSNITSDGYID
-259 RAASD
+259 RASSD
-264 LKSYFLQGSYKSDNT
+264 LKSYFLQGSYKTDNT
-279 FIKALAF
+279 FIKALVF
-286 GGREITN
+286 GGREVTY

-301 QTLNTNP
+301 QTLSTNP
-308 RFNPAG
+308 TFNPAG
-314 IYTDEDGTVRFH
+314 MYSDEDGTVRFH

-333 DQDHYQVI
+333 DQDHYQLI
-341 WNQRYNNNW
+341 WNERYNNNW

-363 FFEEYKEDAALD
+363 FFEEYKEDASLD
-375 FHGLLPV
+375 FHGLLPL
-382 TIDGETTTESDLV
+382 TIDGETSAESDLV

-401 NNFYALSANM
+401 NNFYALSANAN
-411 HYKDENWDTTTGVF
+411 YKDENWDTTTGVF

-439 ANYFTGANL
+439 ATNFTGPNL
-448 GDRYYN
+448 GDRYYS
-454 GTGDKHEFTAF
+454 GTGDKHEFTTF
-465 SKATYQLTNSLSFF
+465 SKASYKINNSWSVF
-479 GDLQLRVVNYK
+479 GDLQMRIVNYK
-490 TAGLTSDKVNMLV
+490 TAGLTSDKVNMV
-503 NESYEFFNPKF
+503 VDEQYEFFNPKF
-514 GASYTLNKENQF
+514 GASYSLNQGNQL
-526 YFSYGRA
+526 YVSYGRA

-540 DFEEGVFTPEKLDDY
+540 DFEQGVFTPEILDDY
-555 ELGWRFVSD
+555 ELGWRFTGEN
-564 KVSLN
+564 N
-569 TNLYYMDYKDQL
+569 TLSANLYYMDYKDQL

-604 GLEIEADVTVLKQ
+604 GLEVEGDFKVLQQ
-617 LHIRPNVA
+617 LHVRPNIA

-630 NRDFTSSRDGE
+630 NKDYTTSRDGE

-662 DFTPSKNLQ
+662 DYSPTQNLQ
-671 VSLLSKYVGSQYLGN
+671 IALLSKYVGEQYLGN
-686 IDRKTSKLDAYFLN
+686 IDSQTSKLDAYFLN
-700 DFNVNYTITK
+700 DFSVNYTITD
-710 LPFADTLVLSG
+710 LSFAKSLVLQG

-729 KYVSN
+729 KYISN
-734 GYFFT
+734 GYFYT

>member
-1 MLFRNFTVAS
+1 
-11 IAVEMYYIENILYCP
+11 
-26 RLRSAL
+26 
-32 KQLFNK
+32 
-38 NNYPFYS
+38 
-45 SQKQVR
+45 
-51 MKYFMFT
+51 MKYYAFI

-63 GILQAQERL
+63 GILQAQEKL
-72 QDTTKIEPLQ
+72 QDTTKIQALEQ
-82 EVYLKAVRV
+82 VYLNGVRV
-91 DADSPI
+91 RADSPI
-97 THSNLSKEDLAKRN
+97 THSNLTKQDLAKRN

-176 ASSVES
+176 ASSIES
-182 LQLQRGVGTSTNGS
+182 LQLQRGVGSSTNGS
-196 GSFGASLNIET
+196 GSFGASLNIDT
-207 DRSAKQAYG
+207 DRSSKEAYA

-224 FDTWKHSA
+224 FDTRKHSV

-240 DHVEISGR
+240 DRVEISGR
-248 LSKIKSDGYID
+248 VSNITSDGYID
-259 RAASD
+259 RASSD
-264 LKSYFLQGSYKSDNT
+264 LKSYFLQGSYKTDNT
-279 FIKALAF
+279 FIKALVF
-286 GGREITN
+286 GGREVTY

-301 QTLNTNP
+301 QTLSTNP
-308 RFNPAG
+308 TFNPAG
-314 IYTDEDGTVRFH
+314 MYSDEDGTVRFH

-333 DQDHYQVI
+333 DQDHYQLI
-341 WNQRYNNNW
+341 WNERYNNNW

-363 FFEEYKEDAALD
+363 FFEEYKEDASLD
-375 FHGLLPV
+375 FHGLLPI
-382 TIDGETTTESDLV
+382 TIDGETSAESDLV

-401 NNFYALSANM
+401 NNFYALSANA

-439 ANYFTGANL
+439 ATNFTGPNL
-448 GDRYYN
+448 GDRYYS
-454 GTGDKHEFTAF
+454 GTGDKHEFTTF
-465 SKATYQLTNSLSFF
+465 SKASYKINNSWSVF
-479 GDLQLRVVNYK
+479 GDLQMRIVNYK
-490 TAGLTSDKVNMLV
+490 TAGLTSDKVNMIV
-503 NESYEFFNPKF
+503 DEQYEFFNPKF
-514 GASYTLNKENQF
+514 GASYSLNQGNQL
-526 YFSYGRA
+526 YVSYGRA

-540 DFEEGVFTPEKLDDY
+540 DFEQGVFTPEILDDY
-555 ELGWRFVSD
+555 ELGWRFTG
-564 KVSLN
+564 KNN
-569 TNLYYMDYKDQL
+569 TLSANLYYMDYKDQL

-604 GLEIEADVTVLKQ
+604 GLEVEGDFKVLQQ
-617 LHIRPNVA
+617 LHVRPNIA

-630 NRDFTSSRDGE
+630 NKDYTTSRDGA

-662 DFTPSKNLQ
+662 DYSPKQNLQ
-671 VSLLSKYVGSQYLGN
+671 IALLSKYVGEQYLGN
-686 IDRKTSKLDAYFLN
+686 IDSQTSKLDAYFLN
-700 DFNVNYTITK
+700 DFSVNYTITK
-710 LPFADTLVLSG
+710 LSFAKSLVLQG

-729 KYVSN
+729 KYISN
-734 GYFFT
+734 GYFYT

>member
-1 MLFRNFTVAS
+1 
-11 IAVEMYYIENILYCP
+11 
-26 RLRSAL
+26 
-32 KQLFNK
+32 
-38 NNYPFYS
+38 
-45 SQKQVR
+45 
-51 MKYFMFT
+51 MKYYAFI

-63 GILQAQERL
+63 GILQAQEKL
-72 QDTTKIEPLQ
+72 QDTTKIQALEQ
-82 EVYLKAVRV
+82 VYLNGVRV
-91 DADSPI
+91 AADSPI
-97 THSNLSKEDLAKRN
+97 THSNLTKQDLAKRN

-176 ASSVES
+176 ASSIES
-182 LQLQRGVGTSTNGS
+182 LQLQRGVGSSTNGS
-196 GSFGASLNIET
+196 GSFGASLNIDT
-207 DRSAKQAYG
+207 DRSSKEAFA

-224 FDTWKHSA
+224 FDTRKHSV

-240 DHVEISGR
+240 DRVEISGR
-248 LSKIKSDGYID
+248 VSNITSDGFVD
-259 RAASD
+259 RASSD
-264 LKSYFLQGSYKSDNT
+264 LKSYFLQGSYKTDNT
-279 FIKALAF
+279 FIKALVF
-286 GGREITN
+286 GGREVTY

-301 QTLNTNP
+301 QTLSTNP
-308 RFNPAG
+308 TFNPAG
-314 IYTDEDGTVRFH
+314 MYSDEDGTVRFH

-333 DQDHYQVI
+333 DQDHYQLI
-341 WNQRYNNNW
+341 WNERYNNNW

-363 FFEEYKEDAALD
+363 FFEEYKEDASLD
-375 FHGLLPV
+375 FHGLLPI
-382 TIDGETTTESDLV
+382 TIDGETSAESDLV

-401 NNFYALSANM
+401 NNFYALSANA

-439 ANYFTGANL
+439 ATNFTGPNF
-448 GDRYYN
+448 GDRYYS
-454 GTGDKHEFTAF
+454 GTGDKHEFTTF
-465 SKATYQLTNSLSFF
+465 SKASYKINNSWSVF
-479 GDLQLRVVNYK
+479 GDLQMRIVNYK
-490 TAGLTSDKVNMLV
+490 TAGLTSDKVNMIV
-503 NESYEFFNPKF
+503 DEQYEFFNPKF
-514 GASYTLNKENQF
+514 GASYSLNQGNQL
-526 YFSYGRA
+526 YVSYGRA

-540 DFEEGVFTPEKLDDY
+540 DFEQGVFTPEILDDY
-555 ELGWRFVSD
+555 ELGWRFTG
-564 KVSLN
+564 KNN
-569 TNLYYMDYKDQL
+569 TLSANLYYMDYKDQL

-604 GLEIEADVTVLKQ
+604 GLEVEGDFKVLQQ
-617 LHIRPNVA
+617 LHVRPNIA

-630 NRDFTSSRDGE
+630 NKDYTTSRDGA

-662 DFTPSKNLQ
+662 DYSPKQNLQ
-671 VSLLSKYVGSQYLGN
+671 IALLSKYVGEQYLGN
-686 IDRKTSKLDAYFLN
+686 IDSQTSKLDAYFLN
-700 DFNVNYTITK
+700 DFSVNYTITK
-710 LPFADTLVLSG
+710 LSFAKSLVLQG

-729 KYVSN
+729 KYISN
-734 GYFFT
+734 GYFYT

>member
-1 MLFRNFTVAS
+1 
-11 IAVEMYYIENILYCP
+11 
-26 RLRSAL
+26 
-32 KQLFNK
+32 
-38 NNYPFYS
+38 
-45 SQKQVR
+45 
-51 MKYFMFT
+51 MKYYAFI

-63 GILQAQERL
+63 TILQAQEKL
-72 QDTTKIEPLQ
+72 QDTTKIQALEQ
-82 EVYLKAVRV
+82 VYLNGVRV
-91 DADSPI
+91 AADSPI
-97 THSNLSKEDLAKRN
+97 THSNLTKQDLAKRN

-176 ASSVES
+176 ASSIES
-182 LQLQRGVGTSTNGS
+182 LQLQRGVGSSTNGS
-196 GSFGASLNIET
+196 GSFGASLNIDT
-207 DRSAKQAYG
+207 DRSSKDAYA

-224 FDTWKHSA
+224 FDTRKHSV

-240 DHVEISGR
+240 DRVEISGR
-248 LSKIKSDGYID
+248 VSNITSDGYID
-259 RAASD
+259 RASSD
-264 LKSYFLQGSYKSDNT
+264 LKSYFLQGSYKTDNT
-279 FIKALAF
+279 FIKALVF
-286 GGREITN
+286 GGREVTY

-308 RFNPAG
+308 TFNPAG
-314 IYTDEDGTVRFH
+314 MYSDEDGTVRFH

-333 DQDHYQVI
+333 DQDHYQLI
-341 WNQRYNNNW
+341 WNERYNNNW

-363 FFEEYKEDAALD
+363 FFEEYKEDASLD
-375 FHGLLPV
+375 FHGLLPI
-382 TIDGETTTESDLV
+382 TIDGETSAESDLV

-401 NNFYALSANM
+401 NNFYALSANAN
-411 HYKDENWDTTTGVF
+411 YKDENWDTTTGVF

-439 ANYFTGANL
+439 ATNFTGPNL
-448 GDRYYN
+448 GDRYYS
-454 GTGDKHEFTAF
+454 GTGDKHELTAF
-465 SKATYQLTNSLSFF
+465 SKASYKINNSWSVF
-479 GDLQLRVVNYK
+479 GDLQMRIVNYK
-490 TAGLTSDKVNMLV
+490 TAGLTSDKVNMV
-503 NESYEFFNPKF
+503 VDEQYEFFNPKF
-514 GASYTLNKENQF
+514 GASYSLNQGNQL
-526 YFSYGRA
+526 YVSYGRA

-540 DFEEGVFTPEKLDDY
+540 DFEQGVFTPEILDDY
-555 ELGWRFVSD
+555 ELGWRFTGEN
-564 KVSLN
+564 N
-569 TNLYYMDYKDQL
+569 TLSANLYYMDYKDQL

-604 GLEIEADVTVLKQ
+604 GLEVEGDFKVLKQ
-617 LHIRPNVA
+617 LHVRPNIA

-630 NRDFTSSRDGE
+630 NKDYTTSRDGE

-662 DFTPSKNLQ
+662 DYSPTQNLQ
-671 VSLLSKYVGSQYLGN
+671 IALLSKYVGEQYLGN
-686 IDRKTSKLDAYFLN
+686 IDSQTSKLDAYFLN
-700 DFNVNYTITK
+700 DFSVNYTITK
-710 LPFADTLVLSG
+710 LSFAKSLVLQG

-729 KYVSN
+729 KYISN
-734 GYFFT
+734 GYFYT

>member
-1 MLFRNFTVAS
+1 
-11 IAVEMYYIENILYCP
+11 
-26 RLRSAL
+26 
-32 KQLFNK
+32 
-38 NNYPFYS
+38 
-45 SQKQVR
+45 
-51 MKYFMFT
+51 MKYYAFI

-63 GILQAQERL
+63 TILQAQEKL
-72 QDTTKIEPLQ
+72 QDTTKIQALEQ
-82 EVYLKAVRV
+82 VYLNGVRV
-91 DADSPI
+91 AADSPI
-97 THSNLSKEDLAKRN
+97 THSNLTKQDLAKRN

-176 ASSVES
+176 ASSIES
-182 LQLQRGVGTSTNGS
+182 LQLQRGVGSSTNGS
-196 GSFGASLNIET
+196 GSFGASLNIDT
-207 DRSAKQAYG
+207 DRSSKEAYA

-224 FDTWKHSA
+224 FDTRKHSV

-240 DHVEISGR
+240 DRVEISGR
-248 LSKIKSDGYID
+248 VSNITSDGYID
-259 RAASD
+259 RASSD
-264 LKSYFLQGSYKSDNT
+264 LKSYFLQGSYKTDNT
-279 FIKALAF
+279 FIKALVF
-286 GGREITN
+286 GGREVTY

-308 RFNPAG
+308 TFNPAG
-314 IYTDEDGTVRFH
+314 MYSDEDGTVRFH

-333 DQDHYQVI
+333 DQDHYQLI
-341 WNQRYNNNW
+341 WNERYNNNW

-363 FFEEYKEDAALD
+363 FFEEYKEDASLD
-375 FHGLLPV
+375 FHGLLPI
-382 TIDGETTTESDLV
+382 TIDGETSAESDLV

-401 NNFYALSANM
+401 NNFYALSANA

-439 ANYFTGANL
+439 ATNFTGPNL
-448 GDRYYN
+448 GDRYYS
-454 GTGDKHEFTAF
+454 GTGDKHEFTTF
-465 SKATYQLTNSLSFF
+465 SKASYKINNSWSVF
-479 GDLQLRVVNYK
+479 GDLQMRIVNYK
-490 TAGLTSDKVNMLV
+490 TAGLTSDKVNMV
-503 NESYEFFNPKF
+503 VDEQYEFFNPKF
-514 GASYTLNKENQF
+514 GASYSLNQGNQL
-526 YFSYGRA
+526 YISYGRA

-540 DFEEGVFTPEKLDDY
+540 DFEQGVFTPEILDDY
-555 ELGWRFVSD
+555 ELGWRFTGEN
-564 KVSLN
+564 N
-569 TNLYYMDYKDQL
+569 TLSANLYYMDYKDQL

-604 GLEIEADVTVLKQ
+604 GLEVEGDFKVLQQ
-617 LHIRPNVA
+617 LHVRPNIA

-630 NRDFTSSRDGE
+630 NKDYTTSRDGE

-662 DFTPSKNLQ
+662 DYSPKQNLQ
-671 VSLLSKYVGSQYLGN
+671 IALLSKYVGEQYLGN
-686 IDRKTSKLDAYFLN
+686 IDSQTSKLDAYFLN
-700 DFNVNYTITK
+700 DFSVNYTITK
-710 LPFADTLVLSG
+710 LSFAKSLVLQG

-729 KYVSN
+729 KYISN
-734 GYFFT
+734 GYFYT

>member
-1 MLFRNFTVAS
+1 
-11 IAVEMYYIENILYCP
+11 
-26 RLRSAL
+26 
-32 KQLFNK
+32 
-38 NNYPFYS
+38 
-45 SQKQVR
+45 
-51 MKYFMFT
+51 MKYYAFI

-63 GILQAQERL
+63 GILQAQEKL
-72 QDTTKIEPLQ
+72 QDTTKIQALEQ
-82 EVYLKAVRV
+82 VYLNGVRV
-91 DADSPI
+91 AADSPI
-97 THSNLSKEDLAKRN
+97 THSNLTKQDLAKRN

-176 ASSVES
+176 ASSIES
-182 LQLQRGVGTSTNGS
+182 LQLQRGVGSSTNGS
-196 GSFGASLNIET
+196 GSFGASLNIDT
-207 DRSAKQAYG
+207 DRSSKEAFA

-224 FDTWKHSA
+224 FDTRKHSV

-240 DHVEISGR
+240 DRVEISGR
-248 LSKIKSDGYID
+248 VSNITSDGYID
-259 RAASD
+259 RASSD
-264 LKSYFLQGSYKSDNT
+264 LKSYFLQGSYKTDNT
-279 FIKALAF
+279 FIKALVF
-286 GGREITN
+286 GGREVTY

-301 QTLNTNP
+301 QTLSTNP
-308 RFNPAG
+308 TFNPAG
-314 IYTDEDGTVRFH
+314 MYSDEDGTVRFH

-333 DQDHYQVI
+333 DQDHYQLI
-341 WNQRYNNNW
+341 WNERYNNNW

-363 FFEEYKEDAALD
+363 FFEEYKEDASLD
-375 FHGLLPV
+375 FHGLLPI
-382 TIDGETTTESDLV
+382 TIDGETSAESDLV

-401 NNFYALSANM
+401 NNFYALSANA

-439 ANYFTGANL
+439 ATNFTGPNL
-448 GDRYYN
+448 GDRYYS
-454 GTGDKHEFTAF
+454 GTGDKHEFTTF
-465 SKATYQLTNSLSFF
+465 SKASYKINNSWSVF
-479 GDLQLRVVNYK
+479 GDLQMRIVNYK
-490 TAGLTSDKVNMLV
+490 TAGLTSDKVNMIV
-503 NESYEFFNPKF
+503 DEQYEFFNPKF
-514 GASYTLNKENQF
+514 GASYSLNQGNQL
-526 YFSYGRA
+526 YVSYGRA

-540 DFEEGVFTPEKLDDY
+540 DFEQGVFTPEILDDY
-555 ELGWRFVSD
+555 ELGWRFTG
-564 KVSLN
+564 KNN
-569 TNLYYMDYKDQL
+569 TLSANLYYMDYKDQL

-604 GLEIEADVTVLKQ
+604 GLEVEGDFKVLQQ
-617 LHIRPNVA
+617 LHVRPNIA

-630 NRDFTSSRDGE
+630 NKDYTTSRDGA

-655 FIAGNSI
+655 FVAGNSI
-662 DFTPSKNLQ
+662 DYSPKQNLQ
-671 VSLLSKYVGSQYLGN
+671 IALLSKYVGEQYLGN
-686 IDRKTSKLDAYFLN
+686 IDSQTSKLDAYFLN
-700 DFNVNYTITK
+700 DFSVNYTITK
-710 LPFADTLVLSG
+710 LSFAKSLVLQG

-729 KYVSN
+729 KYISN
-734 GYFFT
+734 GYFYT

>member
-1 MLFRNFTVAS
+1 
-11 IAVEMYYIENILYCP
+11 
-26 RLRSAL
+26 
-32 KQLFNK
+32 
-38 NNYPFYS
+38 
-45 SQKQVR
+45 
-51 MKYFMFT
+51 MKYYAFI

-63 GILQAQERL
+63 TILQAQEKL
-72 QDTTKIEPLQ
+72 QDTTKIQALEQ
-82 EVYLKAVRV
+82 VYLNGVRV
-91 DADSPI
+91 AADSPI
-97 THSNLSKEDLAKRN
+97 THSNLTKQDLAKRN

-176 ASSVES
+176 ASSIES
-182 LQLQRGVGTSTNGS
+182 LQLQRGVGSSTNGS
-196 GSFGASLNIET
+196 GSFGASLNIDT
-207 DRSAKQAYG
+207 DRSSKEAYA

-224 FDTWKHSA
+224 FDTRKHSV

-240 DHVEISGR
+240 DRVEISGR
-248 LSKIKSDGYID
+248 VSNITSDGYID
-259 RAASD
+259 RASSD
-264 LKSYFLQGSYKSDNT
+264 LKSYFLQGSYKTDNT
-279 FIKALAF
+279 FIKALVF
-286 GGREITN
+286 GGREVTY

-308 RFNPAG
+308 TFNPAG
-314 IYTDEDGTVRFH
+314 MYSDEDGTVRFH

-333 DQDHYQVI
+333 DQDHYQLI
-341 WNQRYNNNW
+341 WNERYNNNW

-363 FFEEYKEDAALD
+363 FFEEYKEDASLD
-375 FHGLLPV
+375 FHGLLPI
-382 TIDGETTTESDLV
+382 TIDGETSAESDLV

-401 NNFYALSANM
+401 NNFYALSANA

-439 ANYFTGANL
+439 ATNFTGPNL
-448 GDRYYN
+448 GDRYYS
-454 GTGDKHEFTAF
+454 GTGDKHEFTTF
-465 SKATYQLTNSLSFF
+465 SKASYKINNSWSVF
-479 GDLQLRVVNYK
+479 GDLQMRIVNYK
-490 TAGLTSDKVNMLV
+490 TAGLTSDKVNMIV
-503 NESYEFFNPKF
+503 DEQYEFFNPKF
-514 GASYTLNKENQF
+514 GASYSLNQGNQL
-526 YFSYGRA
+526 YISYGRA

-540 DFEEGVFTPEKLDDY
+540 DFEQGVFTPEILDDY
-555 ELGWRFVSD
+555 ELGWRFTGEN
-564 KVSLN
+564 N
-569 TNLYYMDYKDQL
+569 TLSANLYYMDYKDQL

-604 GLEIEADVTVLKQ
+604 GLEVEGDFKVLQQ
-617 LHIRPNVA
+617 LHVRPNIA

-630 NRDFTSSRDGE
+630 NKDYTTSRDGE

-662 DFTPSKNLQ
+662 DYSPKQNLQ
-671 VSLLSKYVGSQYLGN
+671 IALLSKYVGEQYLGN
-686 IDRKTSKLDAYFLN
+686 IDSQTSKLDAYFLN
-700 DFNVNYTITK
+700 DFSVNYTITK
-710 LPFADTLVLSG
+710 LSFAKSLVLQV

-729 KYVSN
+729 KYISN
-734 GYFFT
+734 GYFYT

>member
-1 MLFRNFTVAS
+1 
-11 IAVEMYYIENILYCP
+11 
-26 RLRSAL
+26 
-32 KQLFNK
+32 
-38 NNYPFYS
+38 
-45 SQKQVR
+45 
-51 MKYFMFT
+51 MKYYAFI

-63 GILQAQERL
+63 AILQAQEKL
-72 QDTTKIEPLQ
+72 QDTTKIQALEQ
-82 EVYLKAVRV
+82 VYLNGVRV
-91 DADSPI
+91 AADSPI
-97 THSNLSKEDLAKRN
+97 THSNLSKQDLAKRN
-111 LGQDIPVLLNY
+111 LGQDIPLLLNY

-176 ASSVES
+176 ASSIES

-196 GSFGASLNIET
+196 GSFGASLNIAT
-207 DRSAKQAYG
+207 DRYSKEAYA
-216 QIANSYGS
+216 QIANSFGS
-224 FDTWKHSA
+224 FDTRKHSV

-240 DHVEISGR
+240 DKVEISGR
-248 LSKIKSDGYID
+248 VSNITSDGYID
-259 RAASD
+259 RASSD
-264 LKSYFLQGSYKSDNT
+264 LKSYFLQGSYKTDNS
-279 FIKALAF
+279 FIKALVF
-286 GGREITN
+286 GGREITY

-301 QTLNTNP
+301 QTFSTNP
-308 RFNPAG
+308 TFNPAG

-333 DQDHYQVI
+333 DQDHYQLI
-341 WNQRYNNNW
+341 WNERFNNNW
-350 STSATLNY
+350 STSMTLNY

-382 TIDGETTTESDLV
+382 TIDGETSDNSDLV

-401 NNFYALSANM
+401 NNFYALSANAN
-411 HYKDENWDTTTGVF
+411 YKDENWDTTSGVF

-439 ANYFTGANL
+439 ATNFTGANL
-448 GDRYYN
+448 GDRYYD

-479 GDLQLRVVNYK
+479 GDLQMRVVNYK
-490 TAGLTSDKVNMLV
+490 TAGLTSDKVNMV
-503 NESYEFFNPKF
+503 VDEQYAFFNPKF
-514 GASYTLNKENQF
+514 GASYTLNQGNQV
-526 YFSYGRA
+526 YVSYGRA

-540 DFEEGVFTPEKLDDY
+540 DFEQGVFTPEILDDY
-555 ELGWRFVSD
+555 ELGWRFTGKNINLS
-564 KVSLN
+564 

-604 GLEIEADVTVLKQ
+604 GLEVEADFKVLNQ
-617 LHIRPNVA
+617 LHVRPNIA

-630 NRDFTSSRDGE
+630 NEDFTTSKDGG

-662 DFTPSKNLQ
+662 DYSPLENLQ
-671 VSLLSKYVGSQYLGN
+671 VALLAKYVGQQYMGN
-686 IDRKTSKLDAYFLN
+686 IDSQTSKLDAYFLN
-700 DFNVNYTITK
+700 DFNINYTITK
-710 LPFADTLVLSG
+710 LSFAKSLVLQG
-721 LVNNIFDV
+721 LVNNIFDI

-734 GYFFT
+734 GYFYT
-739 YDDDFSTPGT
+739 YDDDFTTLGT

-757 FYPQAGINF
+757 LYPQAGINF

>member
-1 MLFRNFTVAS
+1 
-11 IAVEMYYIENILYCP
+11 
-26 RLRSAL
+26 
-32 KQLFNK
+32 
-38 NNYPFYS
+38 
-45 SQKQVR
+45 
-51 MKYFMFT
+51 MKYYAFI

-63 GILQAQERL
+63 TILQAQEKL
-72 QDTTKIEPLQ
+72 QDTTKIQALEQ
-82 EVYLKAVRV
+82 VYLNGVRV
-91 DADSPI
+91 AADSPI
-97 THSNLSKEDLAKRN
+97 THSNLTKQDLAKRN

-176 ASSVES
+176 ASSIES
-182 LQLQRGVGTSTNGS
+182 LQLQRGVGSSTNGS
-196 GSFGASLNIET
+196 GSFGASLNIDT
-207 DRSAKQAYG
+207 DRSSKEAFA

-224 FDTWKHSA
+224 FDTRKHSV

-240 DHVEISGR
+240 DRVEISGR
-248 LSKIKSDGYID
+248 VSNITSDGFID
-259 RAASD
+259 RASSD
-264 LKSYFLQGSYKSDNT
+264 LKSYFLQGSYKTDNT
-279 FIKALAF
+279 FIKALVF
-286 GGREITN
+286 GGREVTY

-308 RFNPAG
+308 TFNPAG
-314 IYTDEDGTVRFH
+314 MYSDEDGTVRFH

-333 DQDHYQVI
+333 DQDHYQLI
-341 WNQRYNNNW
+341 WNERYNNNW

-363 FFEEYKEDAALD
+363 FFEEYKEDASLD
-375 FHGLLPV
+375 FHGLLPI
-382 TIDGETTTESDLV
+382 TIDGETSTESDLV

-401 NNFYALSANM
+401 NNFYALSANAN
-411 HYKDENWDTTTGVF
+411 YKDENWDTTTGVF

-439 ANYFTGANL
+439 ATNFTGPNL
-448 GDRYYN
+448 GDRYYS
-454 GTGDKHEFTAF
+454 GTGDKHELTTF
-465 SKATYQLTNSLSFF
+465 SKASYKINNSWSVF
-479 GDLQLRVVNYK
+479 GDLQMRIVNYK
-490 TAGLTSDKVNMLV
+490 TAGLTSDKVNMV
-503 NESYEFFNPKF
+503 VDEQYEFFNPKF
-514 GASYTLNKENQF
+514 GASYSLNQGNQL
-526 YFSYGRA
+526 YISYGRA

-540 DFEEGVFTPEKLDDY
+540 DFEQGVFTPEILDDY
-555 ELGWRFVSD
+555 ELGWRFTGEN
-564 KVSLN
+564 N
-569 TNLYYMDYKDQL
+569 TLSANLYYMDYKDQL

-604 GLEIEADVTVLKQ
+604 GLEVEGDFRVLQQ
-617 LHIRPNVA
+617 LHVRPNIA

-630 NRDFTSSRDGE
+630 NKDYTTSRDGE

-662 DFTPSKNLQ
+662 DYSPTQNLQ
-671 VSLLSKYVGSQYLGN
+671 IALLSKYVGEQYLGN
-686 IDRKTSKLDAYFLN
+686 IDSQTSKLDAYFSN
-700 DFNVNYTITK
+700 DFSVNYTITN
-710 LPFADTLVLSG
+710 LSFAKSLVLQG

-729 KYVSN
+729 KYISN
-734 GYFFT
+734 GYFYT

>member
-1 MLFRNFTVAS
+1 
-11 IAVEMYYIENILYCP
+11 
-26 RLRSAL
+26 
-32 KQLFNK
+32 
-38 NNYPFYS
+38 
-45 SQKQVR
+45 
-51 MKYFMFT
+51 MKYYAFI

-63 GILQAQERL
+63 GILQAQEKL
-72 QDTTKIEPLQ
+72 QDTTKIQALEQ
-82 EVYLKAVRV
+82 VYLNGVRV
-91 DADSPI
+91 RADSPI
-97 THSNLSKEDLAKRN
+97 THSNLTKQDLAKRN

-135 VGYTGIRVR
+135 IGYTGIRVR

-176 ASSVES
+176 ASSIES
-182 LQLQRGVGTSTNGS
+182 LQLQRGVGSSTNGS
-196 GSFGASLNIET
+196 GSFGASLNIDT
-207 DRSAKQAYG
+207 DRSSKEAFA

-224 FDTWKHSA
+224 FDTRKHSV

-240 DHVEISGR
+240 DQVEISGR
-248 LSKIKSDGYID
+248 VSNITSDGYID
-259 RAASD
+259 RASSD
-264 LKSYFLQGSYKSDNT
+264 LKSYFLQGSYKTDNT
-279 FIKALAF
+279 FIKALVF
-286 GGREITN
+286 GGREVTY

-301 QTLNTNP
+301 QTLSTNP
-308 RFNPAG
+308 TFNPAG
-314 IYTDEDGTVRFH
+314 MYSDEDGTVRFH

-333 DQDHYQVI
+333 DQDHYQLI
-341 WNQRYNNNW
+341 WNERYNNNW

-363 FFEEYKEDAALD
+363 FFEEYKEDASLD
-375 FHGLLPV
+375 FHGLLPI
-382 TIDGETTTESDLV
+382 TIDGETSAESDLV

-401 NNFYALSANM
+401 NNFYALSANA

-439 ANYFTGANL
+439 ATNFTGPNL
-448 GDRYYN
+448 GDRYYS
-454 GTGDKHEFTAF
+454 GTGDKHEFTTF
-465 SKATYQLTNSLSFF
+465 SKASYKINNSWSVF
-479 GDLQLRVVNYK
+479 GDLQMRIVNYK
-490 TAGLTSDKVNMLV
+490 TAGLTSDKVNMIV
-503 NESYEFFNPKF
+503 DEQYEFFNPKF
-514 GASYTLNKENQF
+514 GASYSLNQGNQL
-526 YFSYGRA
+526 YVSYGRA

-540 DFEEGVFTPEKLDDY
+540 DFEQGVFTPEILDDY
-555 ELGWRFVSD
+555 ELGWRFTG
-564 KVSLN
+564 KNN
-569 TNLYYMDYKDQL
+569 TLSANLYYMDYKDQL

-604 GLEIEADVTVLKQ
+604 GLEVEGDFKVLQQ
-617 LHIRPNVA
+617 LHVRPNIA

-630 NRDFTSSRDGE
+630 NKDYTTSRDGA

-662 DFTPSKNLQ
+662 DYSPKQNLQ
-671 VSLLSKYVGSQYLGN
+671 IALLSKYVGEQYLGN
-686 IDRKTSKLDAYFLN
+686 IDSQTSKLDAYFLN
-700 DFNVNYTITK
+700 DFSVNYTITN
-710 LPFADTLVLSG
+710 LSFAKSLVLQG

-729 KYVSN
+729 KYISN
-734 GYFFT
+734 GYFYT

>member
-1 MLFRNFTVAS
+1 
-11 IAVEMYYIENILYCP
+11 
-26 RLRSAL
+26 
-32 KQLFNK
+32 
-38 NNYPFYS
+38 
-45 SQKQVR
+45 
-51 MKYFMFT
+51 MKYYAFI

-63 GILQAQERL
+63 GILQAQEKL
-72 QDTTKIEPLQ
+72 QDTTKIQALEQ
-82 EVYLKAVRV
+82 VYLNGVRV
-91 DADSPI
+91 RADSPI
-97 THSNLSKEDLAKRN
+97 THSNLTKQDLAKRN

-176 ASSVES
+176 ASSIES
-182 LQLQRGVGTSTNGS
+182 LQLQRGVGSSTNGS
-196 GSFGASLNIET
+196 GSFGASLNIDT
-207 DRSAKQAYG
+207 DRSSKEAFA

-224 FDTWKHSA
+224 FDTRKHSV

-240 DHVEISGR
+240 DRVEISGR
-248 LSKIKSDGYID
+248 VSNITSDGYID
-259 RAASD
+259 RASSD
-264 LKSYFLQGSYKSDNT
+264 LKSYFLQGSYKTDNT
-279 FIKALAF
+279 FIKALVF
-286 GGREITN
+286 GGREVTY

-301 QTLNTNP
+301 QTLSTNP
-308 RFNPAG
+308 TFNPAG
-314 IYTDEDGTVRFH
+314 MYSDEDGTVRFH

-333 DQDHYQVI
+333 DQDHYQLI
-341 WNQRYNNNW
+341 WNERYNNNW

-363 FFEEYKEDAALD
+363 FFEEYKEDASLD
-375 FHGLLPV
+375 FHGLLPI
-382 TIDGETTTESDLV
+382 TIDGETSTESDLV

-401 NNFYALSANM
+401 NNFYALSANAN
-411 HYKDENWDTTTGVF
+411 YKDENWDTTTGVF

-439 ANYFTGANL
+439 ATNFTGPNL
-448 GDRYYN
+448 GDRYYS
-454 GTGDKHEFTAF
+454 GTGDKHEFTTF
-465 SKATYQLTNSLSFF
+465 SKASYKINNSWSVF
-479 GDLQLRVVNYK
+479 GDLQMRIVNYK
-490 TAGLTSDKVNMLV
+490 TAGLTSDKVNMIV
-503 NESYEFFNPKF
+503 DEQYEFFNPKF
-514 GASYTLNKENQF
+514 GASYSLNQGNQL
-526 YFSYGRA
+526 YVSYGRA

-540 DFEEGVFTPEKLDDY
+540 DFEQGVFTPEILDDY
-555 ELGWRFVSD
+555 ELGWRFTG
-564 KVSLN
+564 KNN
-569 TNLYYMDYKDQL
+569 TLSANLYYMDYKDQL

-604 GLEIEADVTVLKQ
+604 GLEVEGDFKVLQQ
-617 LHIRPNVA
+617 LHVRPNIA

-630 NRDFTSSRDGE
+630 NKDYTTSRDGA

-662 DFTPSKNLQ
+662 DYSPKQNLQ
-671 VSLLSKYVGSQYLGN
+671 IALLSKYVGEQYLGN
-686 IDRKTSKLDAYFLN
+686 IDSQTSKLDAYFLN
-700 DFNVNYTITK
+700 DFSVNYTITK
-710 LPFADTLVLSG
+710 LSFAKSLVLQG

-729 KYVSN
+729 KYISN
-734 GYFFT
+734 GYFYT

>member
-1 MLFRNFTVAS
+1 
-11 IAVEMYYIENILYCP
+11 
-26 RLRSAL
+26 
-32 KQLFNK
+32 
-38 NNYPFYS
+38 
-45 SQKQVR
+45 
-51 MKYFMFT
+51 MKYYAFI

-63 GILQAQERL
+63 GILQAQEKL
-72 QDTTKIEPLQ
+72 QDTTKIQALEQ
-82 EVYLKAVRV
+82 VYLNGVRV
-91 DADSPI
+91 RADSPI
-97 THSNLSKEDLAKRN
+97 THSNLTKQDLAKRN

-176 ASSVES
+176 ASSIES
-182 LQLQRGVGTSTNGS
+182 LQLQRGVGSSTNGS
-196 GSFGASLNIET
+196 GSFGASLNIDT
-207 DRSAKQAYG
+207 DRSSKEAFA

-224 FDTWKHSA
+224 FDTRKHSV

-240 DHVEISGR
+240 DQVEISGR
-248 LSKIKSDGYID
+248 VSNITSDGYID
-259 RAASD
+259 RASSD
-264 LKSYFLQGSYKSDNT
+264 LKSYFLQGSYKTDNT
-279 FIKALAF
+279 FIKALVF
-286 GGREITN
+286 GGREVTY

-301 QTLNTNP
+301 QTLSTNP
-308 RFNPAG
+308 TFNPAG
-314 IYTDEDGTVRFH
+314 MYSDEDGTVRFH

-333 DQDHYQVI
+333 DQDHYQLI
-341 WNQRYNNNW
+341 WNERYNNNW

-363 FFEEYKEDAALD
+363 FFEEYKEDASLD
-375 FHGLLPV
+375 FHGLLPI
-382 TIDGETTTESDLV
+382 TIDGETSAESDLV

-401 NNFYALSANM
+401 NNFYALSANA

-439 ANYFTGANL
+439 ATNFTGPNL
-448 GDRYYN
+448 GDRYYS
-454 GTGDKHEFTAF
+454 GTGDKHEFTTF
-465 SKATYQLTNSLSFF
+465 SKASYKINNSWSVF
-479 GDLQLRVVNYK
+479 GDLQMRIVNYK
-490 TAGLTSDKVNMLV
+490 TAGLTSDKVNMIV
-503 NESYEFFNPKF
+503 DEQYEFFNPKF
-514 GASYTLNKENQF
+514 GASYSLNQGNQL
-526 YFSYGRA
+526 YVSYGRA

-540 DFEEGVFTPEKLDDY
+540 DFEQGVFTPEILDDY
-555 ELGWRFVSD
+555 ELGWRFTG
-564 KVSLN
+564 KNN
-569 TNLYYMDYKDQL
+569 TLSANLYYMDYKDQL

-604 GLEIEADVTVLKQ
+604 GLEVEGDFKVLQQ
-617 LHIRPNVA
+617 LHVRPNIA

-630 NRDFTSSRDGE
+630 NKDYTTSRDGA

-662 DFTPSKNLQ
+662 DYSPTQNLQ
-671 VSLLSKYVGSQYLGN
+671 IALLSKYVGEQYLGN
-686 IDRKTSKLDAYFLN
+686 IDSQTSKLDAYFLN
-700 DFNVNYTITK
+700 DFSVNYTITK
-710 LPFADTLVLSG
+710 LSFAKSLVLQG

-729 KYVSN
+729 KYISN
-734 GYFFT
+734 GYFYT

>member
-1 MLFRNFTVAS
+1 
-11 IAVEMYYIENILYCP
+11 
-26 RLRSAL
+26 
-32 KQLFNK
+32 
-38 NNYPFYS
+38 
-45 SQKQVR
+45 
-51 MKYFMFT
+51 MKYYAFI

-63 GILQAQERL
+63 AILQAQEKL
-72 QDTTKIEPLQ
+72 QDTTKIQALEQ
-82 EVYLKAVRV
+82 VYLNGVRV
-91 DADSPI
+91 AADSPI
-97 THSNLSKEDLAKRN
+97 THSNLTKQDLAKRN

-176 ASSVES
+176 ASSIES
-182 LQLQRGVGTSTNGS
+182 LQLQRGVGSSTNGS
-196 GSFGASLNIET
+196 GSFGASLNIDT
-207 DRSAKQAYG
+207 DRSSKEAYA

-224 FDTWKHSA
+224 FDTRKHSV

-240 DHVEISGR
+240 DRVEISGR
-248 LSKIKSDGYID
+248 VSNITSDGFID
-259 RAASD
+259 RASSD
-264 LKSYFLQGSYKSDNT
+264 LKSYFLQGSYKTDNT
-279 FIKALAF
+279 FIKALVF
-286 GGREITN
+286 GGREVTY

-308 RFNPAG
+308 TFNPAG
-314 IYTDEDGTVRFH
+314 MYSDEDGTVRFH

-333 DQDHYQVI
+333 DQDHYQLI
-341 WNQRYNNNW
+341 WNERYNNNW

-363 FFEEYKEDAALD
+363 FFEEYKEDASLD
-375 FHGLLPV
+375 FHGLLPI
-382 TIDGETTTESDLV
+382 TIDGETSTESDLV

-401 NNFYALSANM
+401 NNFYALSANAN
-411 HYKDENWDTTTGVF
+411 YKDENWDTTTGVF

-439 ANYFTGANL
+439 ATNFTGPNL
-448 GDRYYN
+448 GDRYYS
-454 GTGDKHEFTAF
+454 GTGDKHELTTF
-465 SKATYQLTNSLSFF
+465 SKASYKINNSWSVF
-479 GDLQLRVVNYK
+479 GDLQMRIVNYK
-490 TAGLTSDKVNMLV
+490 TAGLTSDKVNMV
-503 NESYEFFNPKF
+503 VDEQYEFFNPKF
-514 GASYTLNKENQF
+514 GASYSLNQGNQL
-526 YFSYGRA
+526 YVSYGRA

-540 DFEEGVFTPEKLDDY
+540 DFEQGVFTPEILDDY
-555 ELGWRFVSD
+555 ELGWRFTGEN
-564 KVSLN
+564 N
-569 TNLYYMDYKDQL
+569 TLSANLYYMDYKDQL

-604 GLEIEADVTVLKQ
+604 GLEVEGDFKVLQQ
-617 LHIRPNVA
+617 LHVRPNIA

-630 NRDFTSSRDGE
+630 NKDYTTSRDGE

-662 DFTPSKNLQ
+662 DYSPTQNLQ
-671 VSLLSKYVGSQYLGN
+671 IALLSKYVGEQYLGN
-686 IDRKTSKLDAYFLN
+686 IDSQTSKLDAYFLN
-700 DFNVNYTITK
+700 DFSVNYTITN
-710 LPFADTLVLSG
+710 LSFAKSLVLQG

-729 KYVSN
+729 KYISN
-734 GYFFT
+734 GYFYT

>member
-1 MLFRNFTVAS
+1 
-11 IAVEMYYIENILYCP
+11 
-26 RLRSAL
+26 
-32 KQLFNK
+32 
-38 NNYPFYS
+38 
-45 SQKQVR
+45 
-51 MKYFMFT
+51 MKYYAFI

-72 QDTTKIEPLQ
+72 QDTTKIQALEQ
-82 EVYLKAVRV
+82 VYLNGVRV
-91 DADSPI
+91 GADSPI
-97 THSNLSKEDLAKRN
+97 THSNLTKQDLAKRN

-176 ASSVES
+176 ASSIES

-207 DRSAKQAYG
+207 DRSSKEGFA

-224 FDTWKHSA
+224 FDTRKKSV

-240 DHVEISGR
+240 DRVEISGR
-248 LSKIKSDGYID
+248 VSNISSDGYID
-259 RAASD
+259 RASSD
-264 LKSYFLQGSYKSDNT
+264 LKSYFLQGSYKTDNT
-279 FIKALAF
+279 FIKALVF
-286 GGREITN
+286 GGREITY
-293 QSWFGIDE
+293 QSWFGVDE
-301 QTLNTNP
+301 QTVETNP
-308 RFNPAG
+308 TFNPAG
-314 IYTDEDGTVRFH
+314 MYTDEDGTVRFH

-333 DQDHYQVI
+333 DQDHYQLI
-341 WNQRYNNNW
+341 WNERYNNNW

-363 FFEEYKEDAALD
+363 FYEEYKEDANLD
-375 FHGLLPV
+375 FHGLLPI
-382 TIDGETTTESDLV
+382 TIDGETTSESDLV

-401 NNFYALSANM
+401 NNFYALSANAN
-411 HYKDENWDTTTGVF
+411 YKDENWDTTTGVF

-439 ANYFTGANL
+439 ATNFTGANL
-448 GDRYYN
+448 GDRYYD
-454 GTGDKHEFTAF
+454 GTGDKNEFTTF
-465 SKATYQLTNSLSFF
+465 SKASYKINNSLSVF

-490 TAGLTSDKVNMLV
+490 TAGLTSDKVNMV
-503 NESYEFFNPKF
+503 VDEQYAFFNPKF
-514 GASYTLNKENQF
+514 GATYSLNQGNQL
-526 YFSYGRA
+526 YVSYGRA

-540 DFEEGVFTPEKLDDY
+540 DFEQGVFTPEILDDY
-555 ELGWRFVSD
+555 ELGWRFTG
-564 KVSLN
+564 KNN
-569 TNLYYMDYKDQL
+569 TLSANLYFMDYKDQL

-589 SGGFIRETSG
+589 TGGFIRETSG

-604 GLEIEADVTVLKQ
+604 GLEVEADFKVLKQ
-617 LHIRPNVA
+617 LHVRPNVA

-630 NRDFTSSRDGE
+630 NKDFVTSRDGE

-655 FIAGNSI
+655 FIAGNSVEYSP
-662 DFTPSKNLQ
+662 TKNLQ
-671 VSLLSKYVGSQYLGN
+671 VALLSKYVGQQYLGN
-686 IDRKTSKLDAYFLN
+686 IDSQTSKLDAYFLN
-700 DFNVNYTITK
+700 DFSINYTITK
-710 LPFADTLVLSG
+710 LSFAKSLVLQG

-729 KYVSN
+729 KYISN
-734 GYFFT
+734 GYFYT

-766 LVGAT
+766 LLGAT

>member
-1 MLFRNFTVAS
+1 
-11 IAVEMYYIENILYCP
+11 
-26 RLRSAL
+26 
-32 KQLFNK
+32 
-38 NNYPFYS
+38 
-45 SQKQVR
+45 
-51 MKYFMFT
+51 MKYYAFI

-63 GILQAQERL
+63 AILQAQEKL
-72 QDTTKIEPLQ
+72 QDTTKIQALEQ
-82 EVYLKAVRV
+82 VYLNGVRV
-91 DADSPI
+91 AADSPI
-97 THSNLSKEDLAKRN
+97 THSNLTKQDLAKRN

-176 ASSVES
+176 ASSIES
-182 LQLQRGVGTSTNGS
+182 LQLQRGVGSSTNGS
-196 GSFGASLNIET
+196 GSFGASLNIDT
-207 DRSAKQAYG
+207 DRSSKEAYA

-224 FDTWKHSA
+224 FDTRKHSV

-240 DHVEISGR
+240 DRVEISGR
-248 LSKIKSDGYID
+248 VSNITSDGYID
-259 RAASD
+259 RASSD
-264 LKSYFLQGSYKSDNT
+264 LKSYFLQGSYKTDNT
-279 FIKALAF
+279 FIKALVF
-286 GGREITN
+286 GGREVTY

-308 RFNPAG
+308 TFNPAG
-314 IYTDEDGTVRFH
+314 MYSDEDGTVRFH

-333 DQDHYQVI
+333 DQDHYQLI
-341 WNQRYNNNW
+341 WNERYNNNW

-363 FFEEYKEDAALD
+363 FFEEYKEDASLD
-375 FHGLLPV
+375 FHGLLPI
-382 TIDGETTTESDLV
+382 TIDGETSAESDLV

-401 NNFYALSANM
+401 NNFYALSANAN
-411 HYKDENWDTTTGVF
+411 YKDENWDTTTGVF

-439 ANYFTGANL
+439 ATNFTGPNL
-448 GDRYYN
+448 GDRYYS
-454 GTGDKHEFTAF
+454 GTGDKHELTTF
-465 SKATYQLTNSLSFF
+465 SKASYKINNSWSVF
-479 GDLQLRVVNYK
+479 GDLQMRIVNYK
-490 TAGLTSDKVNMLV
+490 TAGLTSDKVNMV
-503 NESYEFFNPKF
+503 VDEQYEFFNPKF
-514 GASYTLNKENQF
+514 GASYSLNQGNQL
-526 YFSYGRA
+526 YVSYGRA

-540 DFEEGVFTPEKLDDY
+540 DFEQGVFTPEILDDY
-555 ELGWRFVSD
+555 ELGWRFTGEN
-564 KVSLN
+564 N
-569 TNLYYMDYKDQL
+569 TLSANLYYMDYKDQL

-604 GLEIEADVTVLKQ
+604 GLEVEGDFKVLQQ
-617 LHIRPNVA
+617 LHVRPNIA

-630 NRDFTSSRDGE
+630 NKDYTTSRDGE

-662 DFTPSKNLQ
+662 DYSPTQNLQ
-671 VSLLSKYVGSQYLGN
+671 IALLSKYVGEQYLGN
-686 IDRKTSKLDAYFLN
+686 IDSQTSKLDAYFLN
-700 DFNVNYTITK
+700 DFSVNYTITN
-710 LPFADTLVLSG
+710 LSFAKSLVLQG

-729 KYVSN
+729 KYISN
-734 GYFFT
+734 GYFYT

>member
-1 MLFRNFTVAS
+1 
-11 IAVEMYYIENILYCP
+11 
-26 RLRSAL
+26 
-32 KQLFNK
+32 
-38 NNYPFYS
+38 
-45 SQKQVR
+45 
-51 MKYFMFT
+51 MKYYAFI

-63 GILQAQERL
+63 GILQAQEKL
-72 QDTTKIEPLQ
+72 QDTTKIQALEQ
-82 EVYLKAVRV
+82 VYLNGVRV
-91 DADSPI
+91 AADSPI
-97 THSNLSKEDLAKRN
+97 THSNLTKQDLAKRN

-176 ASSVES
+176 ASSIES
-182 LQLQRGVGTSTNGS
+182 LQLQRGVGSSTNGS
-196 GSFGASLNIET
+196 GSFGASLNIDT
-207 DRSAKQAYG
+207 DRSSKEAYA

-224 FDTWKHSA
+224 FDTRKHSV

-240 DHVEISGR
+240 DRVEISGR
-248 LSKIKSDGYID
+248 VSNITSDGYID
-259 RAASD
+259 RASSD
-264 LKSYFLQGSYKSDNT
+264 LKSYFLQGSYKTDNT
-279 FIKALAF
+279 FIKALVF
-286 GGREITN
+286 GGREVTY

-308 RFNPAG
+308 TFNPAG
-314 IYTDEDGTVRFH
+314 MYSDEDGTVRFH

-333 DQDHYQVI
+333 DQDHYQLI
-341 WNQRYNNNW
+341 WNERYNNNW

-375 FHGLLPV
+375 FHGLLPI
-382 TIDGETTTESDLV
+382 TIDGETSAESDLV

-401 NNFYALSANM
+401 NNFYALSANAN
-411 HYKDENWDTTTGVF
+411 YKDENWDTTTGVF

-439 ANYFTGANL
+439 ATNFTGPNL
-448 GDRYYN
+448 GDRYYF
-454 GTGDKHEFTAF
+454 GTGDKHEFTTF
-465 SKATYQLTNSLSFF
+465 SKASYKINNSWSVF
-479 GDLQLRVVNYK
+479 GDLQMRIVNYK
-490 TAGLTSDKVNMLV
+490 TAGLTSDKVNMV
-503 NESYEFFNPKF
+503 VDEQYEFFNPKF
-514 GASYTLNKENQF
+514 GASYSLNPGNQL
-526 YFSYGRA
+526 YVSYGRA

-540 DFEEGVFTPEKLDDY
+540 DFEQGVFTPEILDDY
-555 ELGWRFVSD
+555 ELGWRFTGEN
-564 KVSLN
+564 N
-569 TNLYYMDYKDQL
+569 TLSANLYYMDYKDQL

-604 GLEIEADVTVLKQ
+604 GLEVEGDFRVLQQ
-617 LHIRPNVA
+617 LHVRPNIA

-630 NRDFTSSRDGE
+630 NKDYTTSRDGE

-662 DFTPSKNLQ
+662 DYSPTQNLQ
-671 VSLLSKYVGSQYLGN
+671 VALLSKYVGEQYLGN
-686 IDRKTSKLDAYFLN
+686 IDSQTSKLDAYFLN
-700 DFNVNYTITK
+700 DFSVNYTITN
-710 LPFADTLVLSG
+710 LSFAKSLVLQG

-729 KYVSN
+729 KYISN
-734 GYFFT
+734 GYFYT

>member
-1 MLFRNFTVAS
+1 
-11 IAVEMYYIENILYCP
+11 
-26 RLRSAL
+26 
-32 KQLFNK
+32 
-38 NNYPFYS
+38 
-45 SQKQVR
+45 
-51 MKYFMFT
+51 MKYYAFI

-63 GILQAQERL
+63 TILQAQEKL
-72 QDTTKIEPLQ
+72 QDTTKIQALEQ
-82 EVYLKAVRV
+82 VYLNGVRV
-91 DADSPI
+91 AADSPI
-97 THSNLSKEDLAKRN
+97 THSNLTKQDLAKRN

-176 ASSVES
+176 ASSIES
-182 LQLQRGVGTSTNGS
+182 LQLQRGVGSSTNGS
-196 GSFGASLNIET
+196 GSFGASLNIDT
-207 DRSAKQAYG
+207 DRSSKEAFA

-224 FDTWKHSA
+224 FDTRKHSV

-240 DHVEISGR
+240 DRVEISGR
-248 LSKIKSDGYID
+248 VSNITSDGYID
-259 RAASD
+259 RASSD
-264 LKSYFLQGSYKSDNT
+264 LKSYFLQGSYKTDNT
-279 FIKALAF
+279 FIKALVF
-286 GGREITN
+286 GGREVTY

-308 RFNPAG
+308 TFNPAG
-314 IYTDEDGTVRFH
+314 MYSDEDGTVRFH

-333 DQDHYQVI
+333 DQDHYQLI
-341 WNQRYNNNW
+341 WNERYNNNW

-363 FFEEYKEDAALD
+363 FFEEYKEDASLD
-375 FHGLLPV
+375 FHGLLPI
-382 TIDGETTTESDLV
+382 TIDGETSAESDLV

-401 NNFYALSANM
+401 NNFYALSANA

-425 YSYYQ
+425 YSYYK

-439 ANYFTGANL
+439 ATNFTGPNL
-448 GDRYYN
+448 GDRYYS
-454 GTGDKHEFTAF
+454 GTGDKHEFTTF
-465 SKATYQLTNSLSFF
+465 SKASYKINNSWSVF
-479 GDLQLRVVNYK
+479 GDLQMRIVNYK
-490 TAGLTSDKVNMLV
+490 TAGLTSDKVNMIV
-503 NESYEFFNPKF
+503 DEQYEFFNPKF
-514 GASYTLNKENQF
+514 GASYSLNQGNQL
-526 YFSYGRA
+526 YISYGRA

-540 DFEEGVFTPEKLDDY
+540 DFEQGVFTPEILDDY
-555 ELGWRFVSD
+555 ELGWRFTGEN
-564 KVSLN
+564 N
-569 TNLYYMDYKDQL
+569 TLSANLYYMDYKDQL

-599 NSYRA
+599 KSYRA
-604 GLEIEADVTVLKQ
+604 GLEVEGDFRVLQQ
-617 LHIRPNVA
+617 LHVRPNIA

-630 NRDFTSSRDGE
+630 NKDYTTSRDGE

-662 DFTPSKNLQ
+662 DYSPTQNLQ
-671 VSLLSKYVGSQYLGN
+671 IALLSKYVGEQYLGN
-686 IDRKTSKLDAYFLN
+686 IDSQTSKLDAYFLN
-700 DFNVNYTITK
+700 DFSVNYTITK
-710 LPFADTLVLSG
+710 LSFAKSLVLQG

-729 KYVSN
+729 KYISN
-734 GYFFT
+734 GYFYT

>member
-1 MLFRNFTVAS
+1 
-11 IAVEMYYIENILYCP
+11 MYK
-26 RLRSAL
+26 R
-32 KQLFNK
+32 Q
-38 NNYPFYS
+38 
-45 SQKQVR
+45 
-51 MKYFMFT
+51 
-58 FLLSA
+58 
-63 GILQAQERL
+63 ILQAQEKL
-72 QDTTKIEPLQ
+72 QDTTKIQALEQ
-82 EVYLKAVRV
+82 VYLNGVRV
-91 DADSPI
+91 AADSPI
-97 THSNLSKEDLAKRN
+97 THSNLTKQDLAKRN

-176 ASSVES
+176 ASSIES
-182 LQLQRGVGTSTNGS
+182 LQLQRGVGSSTNGS
-196 GSFGASLNIET
+196 GSFGASLNIDT
-207 DRSAKQAYG
+207 DRSSKEAFA

-224 FDTWKHSA
+224 FDTRKHSV

-240 DHVEISGR
+240 DRVEISGR
-248 LSKIKSDGYID
+248 VSNITSDGYID
-259 RAASD
+259 RASSD
-264 LKSYFLQGSYKSDNT
+264 LKSYFLQGSYKTDNT
-279 FIKALAF
+279 FIKALVF
-286 GGREITN
+286 GGREVTY

-301 QTLNTNP
+301 QTLSTNP
-308 RFNPAG
+308 TFNPAG
-314 IYTDEDGTVRFH
+314 MYSDEDGTVRFH

-333 DQDHYQVI
+333 DQDHYQLI
-341 WNQRYNNNW
+341 WNERYNNNW

-363 FFEEYKEDAALD
+363 FFEEYKEDASLD
-375 FHGLLPV
+375 FHGLLPI
-382 TIDGETTTESDLV
+382 TIDGETSTESDLV

-401 NNFYALSANM
+401 NNFYALSANAN
-411 HYKDENWDTTTGVF
+411 YKDENWDTTTGVF

-439 ANYFTGANL
+439 ATNFTGPNL
-448 GDRYYN
+448 GDRYYS
-454 GTGDKHEFTAF
+454 GTGDKHEFTTF
-465 SKATYQLTNSLSFF
+465 SKASYKINNSWSVF
-479 GDLQLRVVNYK
+479 GDLQMRIVNYK
-490 TAGLTSDKVNMLV
+490 TAGLTSDKVNMIV
-503 NESYEFFNPKF
+503 DEQYEFFNPKF
-514 GASYTLNKENQF
+514 GASYSLNQGNQL
-526 YFSYGRA
+526 YVSYGRA

-540 DFEEGVFTPEKLDDY
+540 DFEQGVFTPEILDDY
-555 ELGWRFVSD
+555 ELGWRFTG
-564 KVSLN
+564 KNN
-569 TNLYYMDYKDQL
+569 TLSANLYYMDYKDQL

-604 GLEIEADVTVLKQ
+604 GLEVEGDFKVLQQ
-617 LHIRPNVA
+617 LHVRPNIA

-630 NRDFTSSRDGE
+630 NKDYTTSRDGA

-662 DFTPSKNLQ
+662 DYSPTQNLQ
-671 VSLLSKYVGSQYLGN
+671 IALLSKYVGEQYLGN
-686 IDRKTSKLDAYFLN
+686 IDSQTSKLDAYFLN
-700 DFNVNYTITK
+700 DFSVNYTITK
-710 LPFADTLVLSG
+710 LSFAKSLVLQG

-729 KYVSN
+729 KYISN
-734 GYFFT
+734 GYFYT

>member
-1 MLFRNFTVAS
+1 
-11 IAVEMYYIENILYCP
+11 
-26 RLRSAL
+26 
-32 KQLFNK
+32 
-38 NNYPFYS
+38 
-45 SQKQVR
+45 
-51 MKYFMFT
+51 MKYYAFI

-63 GILQAQERL
+63 TILQAQEKL
-72 QDTTKIEPLQ
+72 QDTTKIQALEQ
-82 EVYLKAVRV
+82 VYLNGVRV
-91 DADSPI
+91 AADSPI
-97 THSNLSKEDLAKRN
+97 THSNLTKQDLAKRN

-176 ASSVES
+176 ASSIES
-182 LQLQRGVGTSTNGS
+182 LQLQRGVGSSTNGS
-196 GSFGASLNIET
+196 GSFGASLNIDT
-207 DRSAKQAYG
+207 DRSSKEAYA

-224 FDTWKHSA
+224 FDTRKHSV

-240 DHVEISGR
+240 DRVEISGR
-248 LSKIKSDGYID
+248 VSNITSDGYID
-259 RAASD
+259 RASSD
-264 LKSYFLQGSYKSDNT
+264 LKSYFLQGSYKTDNT
-279 FIKALAF
+279 FIKALVF
-286 GGREITN
+286 GGREVTY

-308 RFNPAG
+308 TFNPAG
-314 IYTDEDGTVRFH
+314 MYSDEDGTVRFH

-333 DQDHYQVI
+333 DQDHYQLI
-341 WNQRYNNNW
+341 WNERYNNNW

-363 FFEEYKEDAALD
+363 FFEEYKEDASLD
-375 FHGLLPV
+375 FHGLLPI
-382 TIDGETTTESDLV
+382 TIDGETSAESDLV

-401 NNFYALSANM
+401 NNFYALSANA

-425 YSYYQ
+425 YSYYK

-439 ANYFTGANL
+439 ATNFTGPNL
-448 GDRYYN
+448 GDRYYS
-454 GTGDKHEFTAF
+454 GTGDKHEFTTF
-465 SKATYQLTNSLSFF
+465 SKASYKINNSWSVF
-479 GDLQLRVVNYK
+479 GDLQMRIVNYK
-490 TAGLTSDKVNMLV
+490 TAGLTSDKVNMIV
-503 NESYEFFNPKF
+503 DEQYEFFNPKF
-514 GASYTLNKENQF
+514 GASYSLNQGNQL
-526 YFSYGRA
+526 YISYGRA

-540 DFEEGVFTPEKLDDY
+540 DFEQGVFTPEILDDY
-555 ELGWRFVSD
+555 ELGWRFTGEN
-564 KVSLN
+564 N
-569 TNLYYMDYKDQL
+569 TLSANLYYMDYKDQL

-599 NSYRA
+599 KSYRA
-604 GLEIEADVTVLKQ
+604 GLEVEGDFRVLQQ
-617 LHIRPNVA
+617 LHVRPNIA

-630 NRDFTSSRDGE
+630 NKDYTTSRDGE

-662 DFTPSKNLQ
+662 DYSPTQNLQ
-671 VSLLSKYVGSQYLGN
+671 IALLSKYVGEQYLGN
-686 IDRKTSKLDAYFLN
+686 IDSQTSKLDAYFLN
-700 DFNVNYTITK
+700 DFSVNYTITN
-710 LPFADTLVLSG
+710 LSFAKSLVLQG

-729 KYVSN
+729 KYISN
-734 GYFFT
+734 GYFYT

>member
-1 MLFRNFTVAS
+1 
-11 IAVEMYYIENILYCP
+11 
-26 RLRSAL
+26 
-32 KQLFNK
+32 
-38 NNYPFYS
+38 
-45 SQKQVR
+45 
-51 MKYFMFT
+51 MKYYAFI

-63 GILQAQERL
+63 TILQAQEKL
-72 QDTTKIEPLQ
+72 QDTTKIQALEQ
-82 EVYLKAVRV
+82 VYLNGVRV
-91 DADSPI
+91 AADSPI
-97 THSNLSKEDLAKRN
+97 THSNLTKQDLAKRN

-176 ASSVES
+176 ASSIES
-182 LQLQRGVGTSTNGS
+182 LQLQRGVGSSTNGS
-196 GSFGASLNIET
+196 GSFGASLNIDT
-207 DRSAKQAYG
+207 DRSSKEAYA

-224 FDTWKHSA
+224 FDTRKHSV

-240 DHVEISGR
+240 DRVEISGR
-248 LSKIKSDGYID
+248 VSNITSDGYID
-259 RAASD
+259 RASSD
-264 LKSYFLQGSYKSDNT
+264 LKSYFLQGSYKTDNT
-279 FIKALAF
+279 FIKALVF
-286 GGREITN
+286 GGREVTY

-308 RFNPAG
+308 TFNPAG
-314 IYTDEDGTVRFH
+314 MYSDEDGTVRFH

-333 DQDHYQVI
+333 DQDHYQLI
-341 WNQRYNNNW
+341 WNERYNNNW

-363 FFEEYKEDAALD
+363 FFEEYKEDASLD
-375 FHGLLPV
+375 FHGLLPI
-382 TIDGETTTESDLV
+382 TIDGETSAESDLV

-401 NNFYALSANM
+401 NNFYALSANT

-425 YSYYQ
+425 YSYYK

-439 ANYFTGANL
+439 ATNFTGPNL
-448 GDRYYN
+448 GDRYYS
-454 GTGDKHEFTAF
+454 GTGDKHEFTTF
-465 SKATYQLTNSLSFF
+465 SKASYKINNSWSVF
-479 GDLQLRVVNYK
+479 GDLQMRIVNYK
-490 TAGLTSDKVNMLV
+490 TAGLTSDKVNMIV
-503 NESYEFFNPKF
+503 DEQYEFFNPKF
-514 GASYTLNKENQF
+514 GASYSLNQGNQL
-526 YFSYGRA
+526 YISYGRA

-540 DFEEGVFTPEKLDDY
+540 DFEQGVFTPEILDDY
-555 ELGWRFVSD
+555 ELGWRFTGEN
-564 KVSLN
+564 N
-569 TNLYYMDYKDQL
+569 TLSANLYYMDYKDQL

-599 NSYRA
+599 KSYRA
-604 GLEIEADVTVLKQ
+604 GLEVEGDFRVLQQ
-617 LHIRPNVA
+617 LHVRPNIA

-630 NRDFTSSRDGE
+630 NKDYTTSRDGE

-662 DFTPSKNLQ
+662 DYSPKQNLQ
-671 VSLLSKYVGSQYLGN
+671 IALLSKYVGEQYLGN
-686 IDRKTSKLDAYFLN
+686 IDSQTSKLDAYFLN
-700 DFNVNYTITK
+700 DFSVNYTITK
-710 LPFADTLVLSG
+710 LSFAKSLVLQV

-729 KYVSN
+729 KYISN
-734 GYFFT
+734 GYFYT

>member
-1 MLFRNFTVAS
+1 
-11 IAVEMYYIENILYCP
+11 
-26 RLRSAL
+26 
-32 KQLFNK
+32 
-38 NNYPFYS
+38 
-45 SQKQVR
+45 
-51 MKYFMFT
+51 MKYYAFI

-63 GILQAQERL
+63 GILQAQEKL
-72 QDTTKIEPLQ
+72 QDTTKIQALEQ
-82 EVYLKAVRV
+82 VYLNGVRV
-91 DADSPI
+91 RADSPI
-97 THSNLSKEDLAKRN
+97 THNNLTKQDLAKRN

-176 ASSVES
+176 ASSIES
-182 LQLQRGVGTSTNGS
+182 LQLQRGVGSSTNGS
-196 GSFGASLNIET
+196 GSFGASLNIDT
-207 DRSAKQAYG
+207 DRSSKEAFA

-224 FDTWKHSA
+224 FDTRKHSV

-240 DHVEISGR
+240 DRVEISGR
-248 LSKIKSDGYID
+248 VSNITSDGFVD
-259 RAASD
+259 RASSD
-264 LKSYFLQGSYKSDNT
+264 LKSYFLQGSYKTDNT
-279 FIKALAF
+279 FIKALVF
-286 GGREITN
+286 GGREVTY

-308 RFNPAG
+308 TFNPAG
-314 IYTDEDGTVRFH
+314 MYSDEDGTVRFH

-333 DQDHYQVI
+333 DQDHYQLI
-341 WNQRYNNNW
+341 WNERYNNNW

-363 FFEEYKEDAALD
+363 FFEEYKEDASLD
-375 FHGLLPV
+375 FHGLLPI
-382 TIDGETTTESDLV
+382 TIDGETSAESDLV

-401 NNFYALSANM
+401 NNFYALSANA

-439 ANYFTGANL
+439 ATNFTGPNL
-448 GDRYYN
+448 GDRYYS
-454 GTGDKHEFTAF
+454 GTGDKHEFTTF
-465 SKATYQLTNSLSFF
+465 SKASYKINNSWSVF
-479 GDLQLRVVNYK
+479 GDLQMRIVNYK
-490 TAGLTSDKVNMLV
+490 TAGLTSDKVNMIV
-503 NESYEFFNPKF
+503 DEQYEFFNPKF
-514 GASYTLNKENQF
+514 GASYSLNQGNQL
-526 YFSYGRA
+526 YVSYGRA

-540 DFEEGVFTPEKLDDY
+540 DFEQGVFTPEILDDY
-555 ELGWRFVSD
+555 ELGWRFTG
-564 KVSLN
+564 KNN
-569 TNLYYMDYKDQL
+569 TLSANLYYMDYKDQL

-604 GLEIEADVTVLKQ
+604 GLEVEGDFKVLQQ
-617 LHIRPNVA
+617 LHVRPNIA

-630 NRDFTSSRDGE
+630 NKDYTTSRDGA

-662 DFTPSKNLQ
+662 DYSPKQNLQ
-671 VSLLSKYVGSQYLGN
+671 IALLSKYVGEQYLGN
-686 IDRKTSKLDAYFLN
+686 IDSQTSKLDAYFLN
-700 DFNVNYTITK
+700 DFSVNYTITK
-710 LPFADTLVLSG
+710 LSFAKSLVLQG

-729 KYVSN
+729 KYISN
-734 GYFFT
+734 GYFYT

>member
-1 MLFRNFTVAS
+1 
-11 IAVEMYYIENILYCP
+11 
-26 RLRSAL
+26 
-32 KQLFNK
+32 
-38 NNYPFYS
+38 
-45 SQKQVR
+45 
-51 MKYFMFT
+51 MKYYAFI

-63 GILQAQERL
+63 TILQAQEKL
-72 QDTTKIEPLQ
+72 QDTTKIQALEQ
-82 EVYLKAVRV
+82 VYLNGVRV
-91 DADSPI
+91 RADSPI
-97 THSNLSKEDLAKRN
+97 THSNLTKQDLAKRN

-176 ASSVES
+176 ASSIES
-182 LQLQRGVGTSTNGS
+182 LQLQRGVGSSTNGS
-196 GSFGASLNIET
+196 GSFGASLNIDT
-207 DRSAKQAYG
+207 DRSSKEAYA

-224 FDTWKHSA
+224 FDTRKHSV

-240 DHVEISGR
+240 DRIEISGR
-248 LSKIKSDGYID
+248 VSNITSDGYID
-259 RAASD
+259 RASSD
-264 LKSYFLQGSYKSDNT
+264 LKSYFLQGSYKTDNT
-279 FIKALAF
+279 FIKALVF
-286 GGREITN
+286 GGREVTY

-308 RFNPAG
+308 TFNPAG
-314 IYTDEDGTVRFH
+314 MYSDEDGTVRFH

-333 DQDHYQVI
+333 DQDHYQLI
-341 WNQRYNNNW
+341 WNERYNNNW

-363 FFEEYKEDAALD
+363 FFEEYKEDASLD
-375 FHGLLPV
+375 FHGLLPL
-382 TIDGETTTESDLV
+382 TIDGETSAESDLV

-401 NNFYALSANM
+401 NNFYALSANAN
-411 HYKDENWDTTTGVF
+411 YKDENWDTTTGVF

-439 ANYFTGANL
+439 ATNFTGPNL
-448 GDRYYN
+448 GDRYYS
-454 GTGDKHEFTAF
+454 GTGDKHELTAF
-465 SKATYQLTNSLSFF
+465 SKASYKINNSWSVF
-479 GDLQLRVVNYK
+479 GDLQMRIVNYK
-490 TAGLTSDKVNMLV
+490 TAGLTSDKVNMV
-503 NESYEFFNPKF
+503 VDEQYEFFNPKF
-514 GASYTLNKENQF
+514 GASYSLNQGNQL
-526 YFSYGRA
+526 YVSYGRA

-540 DFEEGVFTPEKLDDY
+540 DFEQGVFTPEILDDY
-555 ELGWRFVSD
+555 ELGWRFTGEN
-564 KVSLN
+564 N
-569 TNLYYMDYKDQL
+569 TLSANLYYMDYKDQL

-604 GLEIEADVTVLKQ
+604 GLEVEGDFRVLKQ
-617 LHIRPNVA
+617 LHVRPNIA

-630 NRDFTSSRDGE
+630 NKDYTTSRDGE

-662 DFTPSKNLQ
+662 DYSPTQNLQ
-671 VSLLSKYVGSQYLGN
+671 VALLSKYVGEQYLGN
-686 IDRKTSKLDAYFLN
+686 IDSQTSKLDAYFLN
-700 DFNVNYTITK
+700 DFSVNYTITNVS
-710 LPFADTLVLSG
+710 FAKSLVLQG

-729 KYVSN
+729 KYISN
-734 GYFFT
+734 GYFYT

>member
-1 MLFRNFTVAS
+1 
-11 IAVEMYYIENILYCP
+11 
-26 RLRSAL
+26 
-32 KQLFNK
+32 
-38 NNYPFYS
+38 
-45 SQKQVR
+45 
-51 MKYFMFT
+51 MKYYAFI

-63 GILQAQERL
+63 TILQAQEKL
-72 QDTTKIEPLQ
+72 QDTTKIQALEQ
-82 EVYLKAVRV
+82 VYLNGVRV
-91 DADSPI
+91 RADSPI
-97 THSNLSKEDLAKRN
+97 THSNLTKQDLAKRN

-176 ASSVES
+176 ASSIES
-182 LQLQRGVGTSTNGS
+182 LQLQRGVGSSTNGS
-196 GSFGASLNIET
+196 GSFGASLNIDT
-207 DRSAKQAYG
+207 DRSSKEAYA

-224 FDTWKHSA
+224 FDTRKHSV

-240 DHVEISGR
+240 DRVEISGR
-248 LSKIKSDGYID
+248 VSNITSDGYID
-259 RAASD
+259 RASSD
-264 LKSYFLQGSYKSDNT
+264 LKSYFLQGSYKTDNT
-279 FIKALAF
+279 FIKALVF
-286 GGREITN
+286 GGREVTY

-301 QTLNTNP
+301 QTLSTNP
-308 RFNPAG
+308 TFNPAG
-314 IYTDEDGTVRFH
+314 MYSDEDGTVRFH

-333 DQDHYQVI
+333 DQDHYQLI
-341 WNQRYNNNW
+341 WNERYNNNW

-363 FFEEYKEDAALD
+363 FFEEYKEDASLD
-375 FHGLLPV
+375 FHGLLPI
-382 TIDGETTTESDLV
+382 TIDGETSTESDLV

-401 NNFYALSANM
+401 NNFYALSANAN
-411 HYKDENWDTTTGVF
+411 YKDENWDTTTGVF

-439 ANYFTGANL
+439 ATNFTGPNL
-448 GDRYYN
+448 GDRYYS
-454 GTGDKHEFTAF
+454 GTGDKHEFTTF
-465 SKATYQLTNSLSFF
+465 SKASYKINNSWSVF
-479 GDLQLRVVNYK
+479 GDLQMRIVNYK
-490 TAGLTSDKVNMLV
+490 TAGLTSDKVNMIV
-503 NESYEFFNPKF
+503 DEQYEFFNPKF
-514 GASYTLNKENQF
+514 GASYSLNQGNQL
-526 YFSYGRA
+526 YVSYGRA

-540 DFEEGVFTPEKLDDY
+540 DFEQGVFTPEILDDY
-555 ELGWRFVSD
+555 ELGWRFTG
-564 KVSLN
+564 KNN
-569 TNLYYMDYKDQL
+569 TLSANLYYMDYKDQL

-604 GLEIEADVTVLKQ
+604 GLEVEGDFKVLQQ
-617 LHIRPNVA
+617 LHVRPNIA

-630 NRDFTSSRDGE
+630 NKDYTTSRDGA

-662 DFTPSKNLQ
+662 DYSPKQNLQ
-671 VSLLSKYVGSQYLGN
+671 IALLSKYVGEQYLGN
-686 IDRKTSKLDAYFLN
+686 IDSQTSKLDAYFLN
-700 DFNVNYTITK
+700 DFSVNYTITK
-710 LPFADTLVLSG
+710 LSFAKSLVLQG

-729 KYVSN
+729 KYISN
-734 GYFFT
+734 GYFYT

>member
-1 MLFRNFTVAS
+1 
-11 IAVEMYYIENILYCP
+11 
-26 RLRSAL
+26 
-32 KQLFNK
+32 
-38 NNYPFYS
+38 
-45 SQKQVR
+45 
-51 MKYFMFT
+51 MKYYAFI

-63 GILQAQERL
+63 TILQAQEKL
-72 QDTTKIEPLQ
+72 QDTTKIQALEQ
-82 EVYLKAVRV
+82 VYLNGVRV
-91 DADSPI
+91 AADSPI
-97 THSNLSKEDLAKRN
+97 THSNLTKQDLAKRN

-176 ASSVES
+176 ASSIES
-182 LQLQRGVGTSTNGS
+182 LQLQRGVGSSTNGS
-196 GSFGASLNIET
+196 GSFGASLNIDT
-207 DRSAKQAYG
+207 DRSSKEAFA

-224 FDTWKHSA
+224 FDTRKHSV
-232 KFSTGLLN
+232 KFSTGILN
-240 DHVEISGR
+240 DRVEISGR
-248 LSKIKSDGYID
+248 VSNITSDGYID
-259 RAASD
+259 RASSD
-264 LKSYFLQGSYKSDNT
+264 LKSYFLQGSYKTDNT
-279 FIKALAF
+279 FIKALVF
-286 GGREITN
+286 GGREVTY

-308 RFNPAG
+308 TFNPAG
-314 IYTDEDGTVRFH
+314 MYSDEDGTVRFH

-333 DQDHYQVI
+333 DQDHYQLI
-341 WNQRYNNNW
+341 WNERYNNNW

-363 FFEEYKEDAALD
+363 FFEEYKEDASLD
-375 FHGLLPV
+375 FHGLLPI
-382 TIDGETTTESDLV
+382 TIDGETSTESDLV

-401 NNFYALSANM
+401 NNFYALSANA

-439 ANYFTGANL
+439 ATNFTGPNL
-448 GDRYYN
+448 GDRYYS
-454 GTGDKHEFTAF
+454 GTGDKHELTTF
-465 SKATYQLTNSLSFF
+465 SKASYKINNSWSVF
-479 GDLQLRVVNYK
+479 GDLQMRIVNYK
-490 TAGLTSDKVNMLV
+490 TAGLTSDKVNMV
-503 NESYEFFNPKF
+503 VDEQYEFFNPKF
-514 GASYTLNKENQF
+514 GASYSLNQGNQL
-526 YFSYGRA
+526 YISYGRA

-540 DFEEGVFTPEKLDDY
+540 DFEQGVFTPEILDDY
-555 ELGWRFVSD
+555 ELGWRFTGEN
-564 KVSLN
+564 N
-569 TNLYYMDYKDQL
+569 TLSANLYYMDYKDQL

-604 GLEIEADVTVLKQ
+604 GLEVEGDFRVLQQ
-617 LHIRPNVA
+617 LHVRPNIA

-630 NRDFTSSRDGE
+630 NKDYTTSRDGE

-662 DFTPSKNLQ
+662 DYSPTQNLQ
-671 VSLLSKYVGSQYLGN
+671 IALLSKYVGEQYLGN
-686 IDRKTSKLDAYFLN
+686 IDSQTSKLDAYFLN
-700 DFNVNYTITK
+700 DFSVNYTITN
-710 LPFADTLVLSG
+710 LSFAKSLVLQG

-729 KYVSN
+729 KYISN
-734 GYFFT
+734 GYFYT

>member
-1 MLFRNFTVAS
+1 
-11 IAVEMYYIENILYCP
+11 
-26 RLRSAL
+26 
-32 KQLFNK
+32 
-38 NNYPFYS
+38 
-45 SQKQVR
+45 
-51 MKYFMFT
+51 MKYYAFI

-63 GILQAQERL
+63 GILQAQEKL
-72 QDTTKIEPLQ
+72 QDTTKIQALEQ
-82 EVYLKAVRV
+82 VYLNGVRV
-91 DADSPI
+91 AADSPI
-97 THSNLSKEDLAKRN
+97 THSNLTKQDLAKRN

-176 ASSVES
+176 ASSIES
-182 LQLQRGVGTSTNGS
+182 LQLQRGVGSSTNGS
-196 GSFGASLNIET
+196 GSFGASLNIDT
-207 DRSAKQAYG
+207 DRSSKEAYA

-224 FDTWKHSA
+224 FDTRKHSV

-240 DHVEISGR
+240 DRVEISGR
-248 LSKIKSDGYID
+248 VSNITSDGYID
-259 RAASD
+259 RASSD
-264 LKSYFLQGSYKSDNT
+264 LKSYFLQGSYKTDNT
-279 FIKALAF
+279 FIKALVF
-286 GGREITN
+286 GGREVTY

-308 RFNPAG
+308 TFNPAG
-314 IYTDEDGTVRFH
+314 MYSDEDGTVRFH

-333 DQDHYQVI
+333 DQDHYQLI
-341 WNQRYNNNW
+341 WNERYNNNW

-363 FFEEYKEDAALD
+363 FFEEYKEDASLG

-382 TIDGETTTESDLV
+382 TIDGETSAESDLV

-401 NNFYALSANM
+401 NNFYALSANAN
-411 HYKDENWDTTTGVF
+411 YKDENWDTTTGVF

-439 ANYFTGANL
+439 ATNFTGPNL
-448 GDRYYN
+448 GDRYYS
-454 GTGDKHEFTAF
+454 GTGDKHEFTTF
-465 SKATYQLTNSLSFF
+465 SKASYKINNSWSVF
-479 GDLQLRVVNYK
+479 GDLQMRIVNYK
-490 TAGLTSDKVNMLV
+490 TAGLTSDKVNMV
-503 NESYEFFNPKF
+503 VDEQYEFFNPKF
-514 GASYTLNKENQF
+514 GASYSLNQGNQL
-526 YFSYGRA
+526 YVSYGRA

-540 DFEEGVFTPEKLDDY
+540 DFEQGVFTPEILDDY
-555 ELGWRFVSD
+555 ELGWRFTGEN
-564 KVSLN
+564 N
-569 TNLYYMDYKDQL
+569 TLSANLYYMDYKDQL

-604 GLEIEADVTVLKQ
+604 GLEVEGDFRVLQQ
-617 LHIRPNVA
+617 LHVRPNIA

-630 NRDFTSSRDGE
+630 NKDYTTSRDGE

-662 DFTPSKNLQ
+662 DYSPTQNLQ
-671 VSLLSKYVGSQYLGN
+671 VALLSKYVGEQYLGN
-686 IDRKTSKLDAYFLN
+686 IDSQTSKLDAYFLN
-700 DFNVNYTITK
+700 DFSVNYTITK
-710 LPFADTLVLSG
+710 LSFAKSLVLQG

-729 KYVSN
+729 KYISN
-734 GYFFT
+734 GYFYT

>member
-1 MLFRNFTVAS
+1 
-11 IAVEMYYIENILYCP
+11 
-26 RLRSAL
+26 
-32 KQLFNK
+32 
-38 NNYPFYS
+38 
-45 SQKQVR
+45 
-51 MKYFMFT
+51 MKYYAFI

-63 GILQAQERL
+63 GILQAQEKL
-72 QDTTKIEPLQ
+72 QDTTKIQALEQ
-82 EVYLKAVRV
+82 VYLNGVRV
-91 DADSPI
+91 AADSPI
-97 THSNLSKEDLAKRN
+97 THSNLTKQDLAKRN

-176 ASSVES
+176 ASSIES
-182 LQLQRGVGTSTNGS
+182 LQLQRGVGSSTNGS
-196 GSFGASLNIET
+196 GSFGASLNIDT
-207 DRSAKQAYG
+207 DRSSKEAYA

-224 FDTWKHSA
+224 FDTRKHSV

-240 DHVEISGR
+240 DRVEISGR
-248 LSKIKSDGYID
+248 VSNITSDGYID
-259 RAASD
+259 RASSD
-264 LKSYFLQGSYKSDNT
+264 LKSYFLQGSYKTDNT
-279 FIKALAF
+279 FIKALVF
-286 GGREITN
+286 GGREVTY

-301 QTLNTNP
+301 QTLSTNP
-308 RFNPAG
+308 TFNPAG
-314 IYTDEDGTVRFH
+314 MYSDEDGTVRFH

-333 DQDHYQVI
+333 DQDHYQLI
-341 WNQRYNNNW
+341 WNERYNNNW

-363 FFEEYKEDAALD
+363 FFEEYKEDASLD
-375 FHGLLPV
+375 FHGLLPI
-382 TIDGETTTESDLV
+382 TIDGETSAESDLV

-401 NNFYALSANM
+401 NNFYALSANA

-439 ANYFTGANL
+439 ATNFTGPNL
-448 GDRYYN
+448 GDRYYS
-454 GTGDKHEFTAF
+454 GTGDKHEFTTF
-465 SKATYQLTNSLSFF
+465 SKASYKINNSWSVF
-479 GDLQLRVVNYK
+479 GDLQMRIVNYK
-490 TAGLTSDKVNMLV
+490 TAGLTSDKVNMIV
-503 NESYEFFNPKF
+503 DEQYEFFNPKF
-514 GASYTLNKENQF
+514 GASYSLNQGNQL
-526 YFSYGRA
+526 YVSYGRA

-540 DFEEGVFTPEKLDDY
+540 DFEQGVFTPEILDDY
-555 ELGWRFVSD
+555 ELGWRFTG
-564 KVSLN
+564 KNN
-569 TNLYYMDYKDQL
+569 TLSANLYYMDYKDQL

-604 GLEIEADVTVLKQ
+604 GLEVEGDFKVLQQ
-617 LHIRPNVA
+617 LHVRPNIA

-630 NRDFTSSRDGE
+630 NKDYTTSRDGA

-662 DFTPSKNLQ
+662 DYSPKQNLQ
-671 VSLLSKYVGSQYLGN
+671 IALLSKYVGEQYLGN
-686 IDRKTSKLDAYFLN
+686 IDSQTSKLDAYFLN
-700 DFNVNYTITK
+700 DFSVNYTITK
-710 LPFADTLVLSG
+710 LSFAKSLVLQG

-729 KYVSN
+729 KYISN
-734 GYFFT
+734 GYFYT